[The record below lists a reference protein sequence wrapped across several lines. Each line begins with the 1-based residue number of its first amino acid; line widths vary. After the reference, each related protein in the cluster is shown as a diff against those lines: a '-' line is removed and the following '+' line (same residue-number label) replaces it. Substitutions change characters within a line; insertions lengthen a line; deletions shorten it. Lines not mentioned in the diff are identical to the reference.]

1 MRVLKGTLTF
11 ILGMVLGIILFVLA
25 IGGAV
30 FAIGSSMT
38 VGQLQESLTQEEVIA
53 KDSALYS
60 QKLIDAIKSIVGDV
74 KNIKSLSLKTLYEH
88 YGISVLN
95 GISGIDFTEK
105 DFYSLPI
112 SELIDD
118 TSKIVNSFTL
128 SDISKIAD
136 VDFSS
141 YGLPVLDD
149 NLNNNVKTAL
159 NNIMSSLN
167 GDLTIRSIND
177 KFGID
182 IGVGENALIAA
193 VQDVALSNFGS
204 VVNAMML
211 DKILNVDSDTFV
223 KVGENDVYVKADR
236 YDVVSNA
243 DLQNSAYTAPVGVET
258 YIAGATDS
266 DNDGT
271 ADTLVEKEL
280 RFVKKIT
287 QDADGNE
294 VVKYVVDNSCYA
306 TDFNAETN
314 EKEFYRHVQYEKYS
328 RASDEYFVL
337 SYANKIVEVGS
348 TSFTLYTKG
357 FLSLNDVYV
366 SVGGTVVPFGAG
378 VSGAKI
384 TLGSTLR
391 KTEEGNFENSERYF
405 LFDVP
410 VDKNTKLRAFE
421 DGTVP
426 VYTDCYERVHVGS
439 SEQILQ
445 LVAYMTVTELQNAD
459 DLLNSL
465 TVGDVVSSDSS
476 KIVNALKDCKLKDIG
491 TKINTLKIDDVIDIN
506 DESSIVMKSLAA
518 HGATLDN
525 IDTIVNEL
533 SIGELMEVTY
543 DVYRAQTDGDYVK
556 VDLFVPYNEY
566 LEIHKTAKT
575 ENGLFVKD
583 ASDNYVSTTD
593 ETGDVYVNIGRYTL
607 YDSEK
612 HTGLNRY
619 ALTSESA
626 TSITIQSMARRG
638 YLIDEIGT
646 KVDLLC
652 IDELIRIKADS
663 AVIMRSLAKRGTTLN
678 KFADVADELKLSEVI
693 EISADSAR
701 IMKSLVAR
709 DCLIKDLD
717 KIANDLTLSETVDVK
732 FDQFTPNASGK
743 YVKVVGDGYVFYDSE
758 NVLMQGMQ
766 RFKKDSS
773 ATPAT
778 YVADDNGSFVHDFY
792 FTLYNIATHSDATLY
807 ARYDRTVV
815 SGASSKVLQRLAFSN
830 VGEFSTAFDA
840 LTLGDVIDIDPDVL
854 EVADADYKL
863 ANPTV
868 TYYAYDEANHV
879 FKRDET
885 GVYYVSR
892 AGESSAVLK
901 RLAFVPV
908 NSLSTALDAII
919 KDMLLSELIDV
930 YEQYAVS
937 IDTTYNPTS
946 TPASTIQETDRFV
959 VKPLGYDESGKAYTF
974 VYNQFGK
981 YIARDYAFIPTPI
994 ASLTQNGT
1002 VRFAY
1007 KKLNN
1012 LVEVASAATNGG
1024 VYYKHD
1030 EEYVD
1035 NTALCVYLASI
1046 GKFDN
1051 LYTRES
1057 VTSGGIEAATYSDAD
1072 LYVEIS
1078 GMYTPYD
1085 STKLTH
1091 LGFSSYFVKQTK
1103 TDGTKFYVSTTTPG
1117 EVDSTG
1123 VTIPYQYLGKDDD
1136 GNSKEPL
1143 YSKEYCEDIYVKSAT
1158 GAYVFNGNEYVAYDA
1173 SKHDGLDRFKQ
1184 VVGYLATANETYVKV
1199 SGAYAIALPHT
1210 QSMVAREGGMIREKS
1225 QAVIRMLATK
1235 EVTIANIDSVIKTAT
1250 VGEIMDVTP
1259 DSIFEKFADSTINS
1273 LNSNLQSTIT
1283 EMSVG
1288 ELMEFAGVS
1297 TSNAVVRSALKDVKL
1312 KNFFD
1317 SLTFNPTVGI
1327 VVDMEK
1333 ACGYA
1338 A

>member
-60 QKLIDAIKSIVGDV
+60 QKLIDAIKSIIGDV
-74 KNIKSLSLKTLYEH
+74 KDIKSLSLKTLYEH

-95 GISGIDFTEK
+95 GINGIDFTEK
-105 DFYSLPI
+105 EFYSLPI
-112 SELIDD
+112 SELIGD

-182 IGVGENALIAA
+182 IGVGENALLAA

-266 DNDGT
+266 DSDGT

-366 SVGGTVVPFGAG
+366 SVGGTVVPFGLG

-405 LFDVP
+405 VFDVP

-426 VYTDCYERVHVGS
+426 VYTNCYERVHVGS

-506 DESSIVMKSLAA
+506 DESSIAMKSLAA

-543 DVYRAQTDGDYVK
+543 DVYQAQADGDYVK
-556 VDLFVPYNEY
+556 VDLFVPFNKY
-566 LEIHKTAKT
+566 LEIHKTAKS

-583 ASDNYVSTTD
+583 ASGNYVSTTD

-612 HTGLNRY
+612 HAGLDRY
-619 ALTSESA
+619 ALTSQSA

-646 KVDLLC
+646 KVDSLC

-732 FDQFTPNASGK
+732 FDQFTPDASGK

-773 ATPAT
+773 SSPAT

-807 ARYDRTVV
+807 TRYDRTVV
-815 SGASSKVLQRLAFSN
+815 SGTSSKVLQRLAFSN

-854 EVADADYKL
+854 EVADAAYKL

-868 TYYAYDEANHV
+868 TYYAYDETNHV

-908 NSLSTALDAII
+908 NSLSTALDTII

-937 IDTTYNPTS
+937 IDTSYNPSS
-946 TPASTIQETDRFV
+946 TLASTIQETDRFI
-959 VKPLGYDESGKAYTF
+959 VKPLGVDESGKAYTF

-981 YIARDYAFIPTPI
+981 YIARDYAFISTPI
-994 ASLTQNGT
+994 ANLTQNGT

-1024 VYYKHD
+1024 VYYKHG

-1057 VTSGGIEAATYSDAD
+1057 VTSGGIEAATYSDAN

-1078 GMYTPYD
+1078 GVYTPYD

-1103 TDGTKFYVSTTTPG
+1103 TDGTKFYVSTTTPNAS
-1117 EVDSTG
+1117 DDNY
-1123 VTIPYQYLGKDDD
+1123 YQYWGKDDD

-1143 YSKEYCEDIYVKSAT
+1143 YSKEYCENIYVKSAT

-1173 SKHDGLDRFKQ
+1173 SKHDGLDRFEQ

-1210 QSMVAREGGMIREKS
+1210 QYMVAREGGMIREKS

-1250 VGEIMDVTP
+1250 IGEILDVTP
-1259 DSIFEKFADSTINS
+1259 DSIFEKFADSTIDN

-1333 ACGYA
+1333 ACGYTK
-1338 A
+1338 

>member
-60 QKLIDAIKSIVGDV
+60 QKLIDAIKSIIGDV
-74 KNIKSLSLKTLYEH
+74 KDIKSLSLKTLYEH
-88 YGISVLN
+88 YGISLLN

-105 DFYSLPI
+105 EFYSLPL
-112 SELIDD
+112 SELIGD

-182 IGVGENALIAA
+182 IGVGENALLAA

-266 DNDGT
+266 DSDGT

-366 SVGGTVVPFGAG
+366 SVGGTVVPFGLG

-405 LFDVP
+405 VFDVP

-506 DESSIVMKSLAA
+506 DESSIAMKSLAA

-543 DVYRAQTDGDYVK
+543 DVYQAQADGDYVK

-566 LEIHKTAKT
+566 LEIHKTAKS

-583 ASDNYVSTTD
+583 ASGSYVSTTD

-607 YDSEK
+607 FDSEK
-612 HTGLNRY
+612 HAGLDRY

-646 KVDLLC
+646 KVDSLC

-678 KFADVADELKLSEVI
+678 KFADIADELKLSEVI

-773 ATPAT
+773 SSPAT

-792 FTLYNIATHSDATLY
+792 FTLYNIAKHSDATLY
-807 ARYDRTVV
+807 TRYNRTVV

-868 TYYAYDEANHV
+868 TYYAYDETNHV

-908 NSLSTALDAII
+908 NSLSTALDTII

-946 TPASTIQETDRFV
+946 TPASTIQETDRFIV
-959 VKPLGYDESGKAYTF
+959 NPLGIDESGKAYTF

-981 YIARDYAFIPTPI
+981 YIARDYAFIQTPV
-994 ASLTQNGT
+994 SQLTVSGNA
-1002 VRFAY
+1002 RFEY
-1007 KKLNN
+1007 VKLNSA
-1012 LVEVASAATNGG
+1012 VEATIAMSNGG
-1024 VYYKHD
+1024 VYYKHG
-1030 EEYVD
+1030 EEYVS

-1051 LYTRES
+1051 LYTRTA
-1057 VTSGGIEAATYSDAD
+1057 VTSGGIEVATYSDAD

-1078 GMYTPYD
+1078 GVYTPYD

-1103 TDGTKFYVSTTTPG
+1103 TDGTKFYVSTTTPNAS
-1117 EVDSTG
+1117 DDTY
-1123 VTIPYQYLGKDDD
+1123 YQYQGKDED

-1143 YSKEYCEDIYVKSAT
+1143 YSKVYCENIYVKSAS
-1158 GAYVFNGNEYVAYDA
+1158 GNYVFNGSEYVAYDA
-1173 SKHDGLDRFKQ
+1173 AKHDGLDRFDQ

-1210 QSMVAREGGMIREKS
+1210 QAMVARKGGMIREKS

-1235 EVTIANIDSVIKTAT
+1235 KVTIANIDSVIKTAT
-1250 VGEIMDVTP
+1250 VGEIMEVTP
-1259 DSIFEKFADSTINS
+1259 DSLFEKFADSTINS
-1273 LNSNLQSTIT
+1273 LNTNLQSTIT

-1333 ACGYA
+1333 ACGYTK
-1338 A
+1338 

>member
-60 QKLIDAIKSIVGDV
+60 QKLIDAIKSIIGDV
-74 KNIKSLSLKTLYEH
+74 KDIKSLSLKTLYEH
-88 YGISVLN
+88 YGISLLN

-105 DFYSLPI
+105 EFYSLPL
-112 SELIDD
+112 SELIGD

-182 IGVGENALIAA
+182 IGVGENALLAA

-266 DNDGT
+266 DSDGT

-366 SVGGTVVPFGAG
+366 SVGGTVVPFGLG

-405 LFDVP
+405 VFDVP

-506 DESSIVMKSLAA
+506 DESSIAMKSLAA

-543 DVYRAQTDGDYVK
+543 DVYQAQADGDYVK

-566 LEIHKTAKT
+566 LEIHKTAKS

-583 ASDNYVSTTD
+583 ASGSYVSTTD

-607 YDSEK
+607 FDSEK
-612 HTGLNRY
+612 HAGLDRY

-646 KVDLLC
+646 KVDSLC

-678 KFADVADELKLSEVI
+678 KFADIADELKLSEVI

-709 DCLIKDLD
+709 DCLIKYLD

-773 ATPAT
+773 SSPAT

-792 FTLYNIATHSDATLY
+792 FTLYNIAKHSDATLY
-807 ARYDRTVV
+807 TRYNRTVV

-868 TYYAYDEANHV
+868 TYYAYDETNHV

-885 GVYYVSR
+885 GVYHVSR

-908 NSLSTALDAII
+908 NSLSTALDTII

-946 TPASTIQETDRFV
+946 TPASTIQETDRFIV
-959 VKPLGYDESGKAYTF
+959 NPLGIDESGKAYTF

-981 YIARDYAFIPTPI
+981 YIARDYAFIQTPV
-994 ASLTQNGT
+994 SQLTVSGNA
-1002 VRFAY
+1002 RFEY
-1007 KKLNN
+1007 VKLNSA
-1012 LVEVASAATNGG
+1012 VEATIAMSNGG
-1024 VYYKHD
+1024 VYYKHG
-1030 EEYVD
+1030 EEYVS

-1051 LYTRES
+1051 LYTRTA
-1057 VTSGGIEAATYSDAD
+1057 VTSGGIEVATYSDAD

-1078 GMYTPYD
+1078 GVYTPYD

-1103 TDGTKFYVSTTTPG
+1103 TDGTKFYVSTTTPNAS
-1117 EVDSTG
+1117 DDTY
-1123 VTIPYQYLGKDDD
+1123 YQYQGKDED

-1143 YSKEYCEDIYVKSAT
+1143 YSKVYCENIYVKSAS
-1158 GAYVFNGNEYVAYDA
+1158 GNYVFNGSEYVAYDA
-1173 SKHDGLDRFKQ
+1173 AKHDGLDRFDQ

-1210 QSMVAREGGMIREKS
+1210 QAMVARKGGMIREKS

-1235 EVTIANIDSVIKTAT
+1235 KVTIANIDSVIKTAT
-1250 VGEIMDVTP
+1250 VGEIMEVTP
-1259 DSIFEKFADSTINS
+1259 DSLFEKFADSTINS
-1273 LNSNLQSTIT
+1273 LNTNLQSTIT

-1333 ACGYA
+1333 ACGYTK
-1338 A
+1338 

>member
-95 GISGIDFTEK
+95 GINGIDFTEK
-105 DFYSLPI
+105 EFYSLPI
-112 SELIDD
+112 SELIGD

-182 IGVGENALIAA
+182 IGVGENALLAA

-223 KVGENDVYVKADR
+223 KVGENDIYVKADR

-243 DLQNSAYTAPVGVET
+243 DLKNSAYTAPVGVET

-366 SVGGTVVPFGAG
+366 SVGGTVVPFGLG

-391 KTEEGNFENSERYF
+391 KTEEGIFENSERYF
-405 LFDVP
+405 VFDVP

-445 LVAYMTVTELQNAD
+445 LVAYMTVTELKNAD

-506 DESSIVMKSLAA
+506 DESSIAMKSLAA

-543 DVYRAQTDGDYVK
+543 DVYQAQADGDFVK

-566 LEIHKTAKT
+566 LEIHKTAKS

-612 HTGLNRY
+612 HAGLDRY
-619 ALTSESA
+619 VLTSESA

-646 KVDLLC
+646 KVDSLC

-773 ATPAT
+773 SSPAVYT
-778 YVADDNGSFVHDFY
+778 ADENGSFVHDFY
-792 FTLYNIATHSDATLY
+792 FTLYNIAKHSDATLY
-807 ARYDRTVV
+807 TRYDRTVV

-868 TYYAYDEANHV
+868 TYYAYDETNHV

-937 IDTTYNPTS
+937 IDTAYNPTS
-946 TPASTIQETDRFV
+946 TPASTIQETDRFI

-994 ASLTQNGT
+994 KDLTQSGT

-1007 KKLNN
+1007 KKLNSAP
-1012 LVEVASAATNGG
+1012 EVALAATNGG
-1024 VYYKHD
+1024 VYYKHG

-1057 VTSGGIEAATYSDAD
+1057 VTSGGIEAATYSNADAD
-1072 LYVEIS
+1072 LYVEV
-1078 GMYTPYD
+1078 GGLYTPYD

-1091 LGFSSYFVKQTK
+1091 LGFDSYFVKT
-1103 TDGTKFYVSTTTPG
+1103 TNEDGSKFFVSTTTPNAS
-1117 EVDSTG
+1117 DDMT
-1123 VTIPYQYLGKDDD
+1123 YQYLGKDND

-1143 YSKEYCEDIYVKSAT
+1143 YSKVYCENIYVKSAS
-1158 GAYVFNGNEYVAYDA
+1158 GNYVFNGSEYVAYDA
-1173 SKHDGLDRFKQ
+1173 AKHDGLDRFDQ

-1235 EVTIANIDSVIKTAT
+1235 KVTIANIDSVIKTAT

-1327 VVDMEK
+1327 VVNMEK
-1333 ACGYA
+1333 ACGYTK
-1338 A
+1338 

>member
-30 FAIGSSMT
+30 FAVGSSMT

-88 YGISVLN
+88 YGISLLN

-105 DFYSLPI
+105 EFYTLPI

-128 SDISKIAD
+128 GDISKITN

-159 NNIMSSLN
+159 NNILSSLN

-182 IGVGENALIAA
+182 IGVGKNSLLAA

-236 YDVVSNA
+236 YDVVWDA

-266 DNDGT
+266 DSDGT
-271 ADTLVEKEL
+271 IDTLVEKEL

-314 EKEFYRHVQYEKYS
+314 EKEFYRHVQYEKYTG
-328 RASDEYFVL
+328 ASDEYFVL

-357 FLSLNDVYV
+357 FLSLNDVYTT
-366 SVGGTVVPFGAG
+366 VGSTVVPFSSG
-378 VSGAKI
+378 VTTGKI
-384 TLGSTLR
+384 TLGNTVR
-391 KTEEGNFENSERYF
+391 KAADGSFENAERYF
-405 LFDVP
+405 IYDSP
-410 VDKNTKLRAFE
+410 VDKNTKLSAYE
-421 DGTVP
+421 DGKTP
-426 VYTDCYERVHVGS
+426 VYVDCYERVHVGT

-465 TVGDVVSSDSS
+465 TVGDVVSGDSS

-491 TKINTLKIDDVIDIN
+491 SKINTLKIDDVIDIN
-506 DESSIVMKSLAA
+506 DESSIAMKSLAA

-533 SIGELMEVTY
+533 SIGELIEITY
-543 DVYRAQTDGDYVK
+543 DQYAKNPSGDYVK
-556 VDLFVPYNEY
+556 TDLFVQYNKY
-566 LEIHKTAKT
+566 LELHKQAKA

-583 ASDNYVSTTD
+583 ASGNFVPTAD
-593 ETGDVYVNIGRYTL
+593 ESGETYVNIGRYTL
-607 YDSEK
+607 YDAEK
-612 HTGLNRY
+612 HAGLDRY
-619 ALTSESA
+619 ALTLESA

-638 YLIDEIGT
+638 YLLNEVGE
-646 KVDLLC
+646 KVDSLF

-732 FDQFTPNASGK
+732 FDKFTPDVSGK
-743 YVKVVGDGYVFYDSE
+743 YVKVVGDGYVFYDE
-758 NVLMQGMQ
+758 NNLLMKGMQ

-773 ATPAT
+773 SSPAT

-830 VGEFSTAFDA
+830 IGKFSTAFDSLA
-840 LTLGDVIDIDPDVL
+840 LGDVIDIDPDVL
-854 EVADADYKL
+854 EVADAAYKL

-868 TYYAYDEANHV
+868 TYSAYDETNHV

-908 NSLSTALDAII
+908 NSLSTALDTII

-946 TPASTIQETDRFV
+946 TLASTIQETDRFI
-959 VKPLGYDESGKAYTF
+959 VKQLGVDESGKAYTF

-994 ASLTQNGT
+994 ENLTQTGT

-1007 KKLNN
+1007 KKLNSAP
-1012 LVEVASAATNGG
+1012 EVALAATNGG
-1024 VYYKHD
+1024 VYYKHG

-1046 GKFDN
+1046 GKFEN

-1057 VTSGGIEAATYSDAD
+1057 VTSGGIEAATYSDAN

-1085 STKLTH
+1085 PTKLTH
-1091 LGFSSYFVKQTK
+1091 LGFDSYFVKT
-1103 TDGTKFYVSTTTPG
+1103 TSEDGSKFFVSTTTPNAS
-1117 EVDSTG
+1117 DDMT
-1123 VTIPYQYLGKDDD
+1123 YQYLGKYDD

-1143 YSKEYCEDIYVKSAT
+1143 YSKVYCENIYVKSAS
-1158 GAYVFNGNEYVAYDA
+1158 GNYVFNGNEYVAYDA
-1173 SKHDGLDRFKQ
+1173 SKHDGLDRFNQ

-1235 EVTIANIDSVIKTAT
+1235 KVTIANIDSVIKTAT
-1250 VGEIMDVTP
+1250 VGEIMEVSP

-1273 LNSNLQSTIT
+1273 LNANLQSTIT

-1333 ACGYA
+1333 ACGYTK
-1338 A
+1338 

>member
-60 QKLIDAIKSIVGDV
+60 QKLIDAIKSIIGDV
-74 KNIKSLSLKTLYEH
+74 KDIKSLSLKTLYEH
-88 YGISVLN
+88 YGISLFN

-105 DFYSLPI
+105 EFYSLPL
-112 SELIDD
+112 SELIGD

-182 IGVGENALIAA
+182 IGVGKNALLAA

-391 KTEEGNFENSERYF
+391 KTEEGIFENSERYF
-405 LFDVP
+405 VFDVP

-476 KIVNALKDCKLKDIG
+476 KLVNALKDCKLKDIG

-506 DESSIVMKSLAA
+506 DESSIAMKSLAA

-543 DVYRAQTDGDYVK
+543 DVYQAQADGDFVK

-566 LEIHKTAKT
+566 LEIHKTAKS

-612 HTGLNRY
+612 HAGLDRY
-619 ALTSESA
+619 VLTSESA

-646 KVDLLC
+646 KVDSLC

-773 ATPAT
+773 SSPAVYT
-778 YVADDNGSFVHDFY
+778 ADENGSFVHDFY
-792 FTLYNIATHSDATLY
+792 FTLYNIAKHSDATLY
-807 ARYDRTVV
+807 TRYDRTVV

-868 TYYAYDEANHV
+868 TYYAYDETNHV

-937 IDTTYNPTS
+937 IDTAYNPTS
-946 TPASTIQETDRFV
+946 TPASTIQETDRFII
-959 VKPLGYDESGKAYTF
+959 KPLGYDESGKAYTF

-981 YIARDYAFIPTPI
+981 YIARDYAFISTPI
-994 ASLTQNGT
+994 ANLTQNGT

-1024 VYYKHD
+1024 VYYKHG

-1057 VTSGGIEAATYSDAD
+1057 VTSGGIEAATYSDAN

-1078 GMYTPYD
+1078 GVYTPYD

-1103 TDGTKFYVSTTTPG
+1103 TDGTKFYVSTTTPNAS
-1117 EVDSTG
+1117 DDNY
-1123 VTIPYQYLGKDDD
+1123 YQYWGKDDD

-1143 YSKEYCEDIYVKSAT
+1143 YSKEYCENIYVKSAT

-1173 SKHDGLDRFKQ
+1173 SKHDGLDRFEQ

-1210 QSMVAREGGMIREKS
+1210 QYMVAREGGMIREKS

-1250 VGEIMDVTP
+1250 IGEILDVTP
-1259 DSIFEKFADSTINS
+1259 DSIFEKFADSTIDN

-1297 TSNAVVRSALKDVKL
+1297 TSNPIVRSALKDVKL
-1312 KNFFD
+1312 KDFFS
-1317 SLTFNPTVGI
+1317 SLTFRESVGI
-1327 VVDMEK
+1327 VIDMEK
-1333 ACGYA
+1333 ACGYTK
-1338 A
+1338 

>member
-60 QKLIDAIKSIVGDV
+60 QKLIDAIKSIIGDV
-74 KNIKSLSLKTLYEH
+74 KDIKSLSLKTLYEH

-105 DFYSLPI
+105 EFYSLPI
-112 SELIDD
+112 SELIGD

-182 IGVGENALIAA
+182 IGVGENALLAA

-223 KVGENDVYVKADR
+223 KVGENDVYVKADG

-280 RFVKKIT
+280 RFVKKNT

-314 EKEFYRHVQYEKYS
+314 EKEFYRHVQYEKYTGA
-328 RASDEYFVL
+328 RDEYFVL

-357 FLSLNDVYV
+357 FLSLNDIYV

-391 KTEEGNFENSERYF
+391 KTEEGIFENSERYF
-405 LFDVP
+405 VFDVP

-476 KIVNALKDCKLKDIG
+476 KLVNALKDCKLKDIG

-506 DESSIVMKSLAA
+506 DESSIAMKSLAA

-543 DVYRAQTDGDYVK
+543 DVYQAQADGDYVK

-566 LEIHKTAKT
+566 LEIHKTAKS

-607 YDSEK
+607 FDSEK
-612 HTGLNRY
+612 HAGLDRY

-638 YLIDEIGT
+638 YLIDQIGT
-646 KVDLLC
+646 KVDSLC

-717 KIANDLTLSETVDVK
+717 KIANDLTLSETVDVT
-732 FDQFTPNASGK
+732 FDEYVQNASGK

-773 ATPAT
+773 SSPAT
-778 YVADDNGSFVHDFY
+778 YVADNNGSFVHDFY
-792 FTLYNIATHSDATLY
+792 FTLYNIAKHSDATLY
-807 ARYDRTVV
+807 TRYDRTVV

-868 TYYAYDEANHV
+868 TYYAYDETNHV

-937 IDTTYNPTS
+937 IDTAYNPTS
-946 TPASTIQETDRFV
+946 TPASTIQETDRFI

-981 YIARDYAFIPTPI
+981 YIARDYAFIQTPV
-994 ASLTQNGT
+994 SQLTVSGNA
-1002 VRFAY
+1002 RFEY
-1007 KKLNN
+1007 VKLN
-1012 LVEVASAATNGG
+1012 SATEATIAMSNGG
-1024 VYYKHD
+1024 VYYKHG
-1030 EEYVD
+1030 EEYVS

-1046 GKFDN
+1046 SKFDN
-1051 LYTRES
+1051 LYTRNA
-1057 VTSGGIEAATYSDAD
+1057 VTSGGIEVATYSDAN

-1078 GMYTPYD
+1078 GVYTPYD

-1103 TDGTKFYVSTTTPG
+1103 TDGTKFYVSTTTPNAS
-1117 EVDSTG
+1117 DDMT
-1123 VTIPYQYLGKDDD
+1123 YQYLGKDND

-1143 YSKEYCEDIYVKSAT
+1143 YSKEYCENIYVKSAS
-1158 GAYVFNGNEYVAYDA
+1158 GDYVFNGNEYVAYDA
-1173 SKHDGLDRFKQ
+1173 SKHDGLDRFEQ

-1235 EVTIANIDSVIKTAT
+1235 KVTIANIDSVIKTAT
-1250 VGEIMDVTP
+1250 VGEIMEVTP

-1333 ACGYA
+1333 ACGYTK
-1338 A
+1338 

>member
-105 DFYSLPI
+105 EFYSLPI
-112 SELIDD
+112 SELIGD

-182 IGVGENALIAA
+182 IGVGENALLAA

-223 KVGENDVYVKADR
+223 KVGENDVYVKADG

-328 RASDEYFVL
+328 GASDEYFVL

-366 SVGGTVVPFGAG
+366 SVGGTVVPFGLG

-384 TLGSTLR
+384 TLGSALR

-405 LFDVP
+405 VFDVP

-476 KIVNALKDCKLKDIG
+476 KLVNALKDCKLKDIG

-506 DESSIVMKSLAA
+506 DESSIAMKSLAA

-543 DVYRAQTDGDYVK
+543 DVYQAQADGDYVK

-583 ASDNYVSTTD
+583 ASGNYVSTTD

-612 HTGLNRY
+612 HTGLDRY

-646 KVDLLC
+646 KVDSLC

-773 ATPAT
+773 SSPAVYT
-778 YVADDNGSFVHDFY
+778 ADENGSFVHDFY

-868 TYYAYDEANHV
+868 TYYAYDETNHV

-937 IDTTYNPTS
+937 IDTAYNPTS
-946 TPASTIQETDRFV
+946 TPASTIQETDRFI

-981 YIARDYAFIPTPI
+981 YIARDYAFIQTPV
-994 ASLTQNGT
+994 SQLTVSGSA
-1002 VRFAY
+1002 RFEY
-1007 KKLNN
+1007 VKLNSA
-1012 LVEVASAATNGG
+1012 VEATIAMSNGG
-1024 VYYKHD
+1024 VYYKHG
-1030 EEYVD
+1030 EEYVS
-1035 NTALCVYLASI
+1035 NTALCVYLASL

-1051 LYTRES
+1051 LYTRNA
-1057 VTSGGIEAATYSDAD
+1057 VTSGGIEVETYSDAD

-1078 GMYTPYD
+1078 GVYTPYD

-1103 TDGTKFYVSTTTPG
+1103 TDGTKFYVSTTTPNAS
-1117 EVDSTG
+1117 DDNY
-1123 VTIPYQYLGKDDD
+1123 YQYWGKDDD

-1143 YSKEYCEDIYVKSAT
+1143 YSKEYCENIYVKSAT

-1173 SKHDGLDRFKQ
+1173 SKHDGLDRFEQ

-1210 QSMVAREGGMIREKS
+1210 QYMVAREGGMIREKS

-1250 VGEIMDVTP
+1250 IGEILDVTP
-1259 DSIFEKFADSTINS
+1259 DSIFEKFADSTIDN
-1273 LNSNLQSTIT
+1273 LNLNLQSTIT

-1297 TSNAVVRSALKDVKL
+1297 TSNPIVRSALKDVKL
-1312 KNFFD
+1312 KDFFS
-1317 SLTFNPTVGI
+1317 SLTFRESVGI
-1327 VVDMEK
+1327 VIDMEK
-1333 ACGYA
+1333 ACGYTK
-1338 A
+1338 

>member
-30 FAIGSSMT
+30 FAVGSSMT

-88 YGISVLN
+88 YGISLLN

-105 DFYSLPI
+105 EFYTLPI

-128 SDISKIAD
+128 GDISKITN

-159 NNIMSSLN
+159 NNILSSLN

-182 IGVGENALIAA
+182 IGVGKNSLLAA

-211 DKILNVDSDTFV
+211 DKILNVDSDTFI

-236 YDVVSNA
+236 YDVVSNT

-266 DNDGT
+266 DSDGT
-271 ADTLVEKEL
+271 IDTLVEKEL

-306 TDFNAETN
+306 TDFNTETN
-314 EKEFYRHVQYEKYS
+314 EKEFYRHVQYEKYTG
-328 RASDEYFVL
+328 ASDEYFVL

-357 FLSLNDVYV
+357 FLSLNDVYTT
-366 SVGGTVVPFGAG
+366 VGSTVVPFSSG
-378 VSGAKI
+378 VTTGKI
-384 TLGSTLR
+384 ALGNTVR
-391 KTEEGNFENSERYF
+391 KAADGSFENAERYF
-405 LFDVP
+405 VFDVP
-410 VDKNTKLRAFE
+410 VDKNTKLSAYE
-421 DGTVP
+421 DGKTP
-426 VYTDCYERVHVGS
+426 VYVDCYERVHVGT

-465 TVGDVVSSDSS
+465 TVGDVVSGDSS

-506 DESSIVMKSLAA
+506 DESSIAMKSLAA

-543 DVYRAQTDGDYVK
+543 DVYQAQADGDYVK
-556 VDLFVPYNEY
+556 VDLFVPFNKY
-566 LEIHKTAKT
+566 LEIHKTAKS

-583 ASDNYVSTTD
+583 ASGNYVSTTD

-607 YDSEK
+607 FDSEK
-612 HTGLNRY
+612 HAGLDRY
-619 ALTSESA
+619 ALTSQSA

-638 YLIDEIGT
+638 YLINEIGT
-646 KVDLLC
+646 KVDSLC

-732 FDQFTPNASGK
+732 FDKFTPDVSGK

-773 ATPAT
+773 SSPAT
-778 YVADDNGSFVHDFY
+778 YIADDNGSFVHDFY

-807 ARYDRTVV
+807 TRYDRTVV

-830 VGEFSTAFDA
+830 IGEFSTAFDA

-868 TYYAYDEANHV
+868 TYYAYDETNHV

-908 NSLSTALDAII
+908 NSLSTALDTII

-937 IDTTYNPTS
+937 IDTSYNPSS
-946 TPASTIQETDRFV
+946 TLASTIQETDRFI
-959 VKPLGYDESGKAYTF
+959 VKQLGVDESGKAYTF

-994 ASLTQNGT
+994 ANLTQTGT
-1002 VRFAY
+1002 ARFAY
-1007 KKLNN
+1007 KKLNSAP
-1012 LVEVASAATNGG
+1012 EVAFAATNGG
-1024 VYYKHD
+1024 VYYKHG

-1046 GKFDN
+1046 GKFEN

-1057 VTSGGIEAATYSDAD
+1057 VASGGIEAATYSNADAD

-1117 EVDSTG
+1117 ASDDMT
-1123 VTIPYQYLGKDDD
+1123 YQYLGKYDD

-1143 YSKEYCEDIYVKSAT
+1143 YSKVYCENIYVKSAS
-1158 GAYVFNGNEYVAYDA
+1158 GNYVFNGNEYVAYDA
-1173 SKHDGLDRFKQ
+1173 SKHDGLDRFEQ

-1235 EVTIANIDSVIKTAT
+1235 KVTIANIDSVIKTAT
-1250 VGEIMDVTP
+1250 VGEIMEVTP

-1273 LNSNLQSTIT
+1273 LNANLQSTIT

-1333 ACGYA
+1333 ACGYTK
-1338 A
+1338 

>member
-30 FAIGSSMT
+30 FAVGSSMT

-88 YGISVLN
+88 YGISLLN

-105 DFYSLPI
+105 EFYTLPI

-128 SDISKIAD
+128 GDISKITN

-159 NNIMSSLN
+159 NNILSSLN

-182 IGVGENALIAA
+182 IGVGENSLLAA

-236 YDVVSNA
+236 YDVVWDA

-266 DNDGT
+266 DSDGT
-271 ADTLVEKEL
+271 IDTLVEKEL

-314 EKEFYRHVQYEKYS
+314 EKEFYRHVQYEKYTG
-328 RASDEYFVL
+328 ASDEYFVL

-357 FLSLNDVYV
+357 FLSLNDVYTT
-366 SVGGTVVPFGAG
+366 VGSTVVPFSSG
-378 VSGAKI
+378 VTTGKI
-384 TLGSTLR
+384 TLGNTVR
-391 KTEEGNFENSERYF
+391 KAADGSFENAERYF
-405 LFDVP
+405 IYDSP
-410 VDKNTKLRAFE
+410 VDKNTKLSAYE
-421 DGTVP
+421 DGKTP
-426 VYTDCYERVHVGS
+426 VYVDCYERVHVGS
-439 SEQILQ
+439 SEQVLQ
-445 LVAYMTVTELQNAD
+445 LVAYMTITELQNAE
-459 DLLNSL
+459 LLNSL
-465 TVGDVVSSDSS
+465 TVGDVVSGDSS

-506 DESSIVMKSLAA
+506 DSSSIAMKSLAA

-533 SIGELMEVTY
+533 SIGELIEITY
-543 DVYRAQTDGDYVK
+543 DQYAKNPSGDYVK
-556 VDLFVPYNEY
+556 TDLFVQYNKY
-566 LEIHKTAKT
+566 LELHKQAKA

-583 ASDNYVSTTD
+583 ASGNFVPTAD
-593 ETGDVYVNIGRYTL
+593 ESGETYVNIGRYTL
-607 YDSEK
+607 YDAEK
-612 HTGLNRY
+612 HAGLDRY
-619 ALTSESA
+619 ALTLESA

-638 YLIDEIGT
+638 YLLNEVGE
-646 KVDLLC
+646 KVDSLF

-732 FDQFTPNASGK
+732 FDQFTPDASGK

-773 ATPAT
+773 SSPAT

-830 VGEFSTAFDA
+830 IGDFSTAFDA

-854 EVADADYKL
+854 EVADAAYKL

-868 TYYAYDEANHV
+868 TYYAYDETNHV

-908 NSLSTALDAII
+908 NSLSTALDTII

-937 IDTTYNPTS
+937 VDTSYNPSS
-946 TPASTIQETDRFV
+946 TLASTIQETDRFI
-959 VKPLGYDESGKAYTF
+959 VKQLGVDESGKAYTF

-994 ASLTQNGT
+994 ENLTQTGT

-1007 KKLNN
+1007 KKLNSAP
-1012 LVEVASAATNGG
+1012 EVALAATNGG
-1024 VYYKHD
+1024 VYYKHG

-1046 GKFDN
+1046 GKFEN

-1057 VTSGGIEAATYSDAD
+1057 VTSGGIEAATYLNANAK
-1072 LYVEIS
+1072 LYVEVG

-1103 TDGTKFYVSTTTPG
+1103 TDGTKFYVSTTTPNAS
-1117 EVDSTG
+1117 DDTY
-1123 VTIPYQYLGKDDD
+1123 YQYQGKDEV

-1143 YSKEYCEDIYVKSAT
+1143 YSKVYCENIYVKSAS
-1158 GAYVFNGNEYVAYDA
+1158 GNYVFNGNEYVAYDSA
-1173 SKHDGLDRFKQ
+1173 KHDGLDRFNQ

-1199 SGAYAIALPHT
+1199 SGAYAIALPHI

-1235 EVTIANIDSVIKTAT
+1235 KVTIANIDSVIKTAT
-1250 VGEIMDVTP
+1250 VGEIMEVSP

-1273 LNSNLQSTIT
+1273 LNANLQSTIT

-1297 TSNAVVRSALKDVKL
+1297 TNNAVVRSALKDVKL

-1327 VVDMEK
+1327 VVNMEK
-1333 ACGYA
+1333 ACGYTI
-1338 A
+1338 

>member
-60 QKLIDAIKSIVGDV
+60 QKLIDAIKSIIGDV
-74 KNIKSLSLKTLYEH
+74 KDIKSLSLKTLYEH
-88 YGISVLN
+88 YGISLLN

-105 DFYSLPI
+105 EFYSLPL
-112 SELIDD
+112 SELIGD

-182 IGVGENALIAA
+182 IGVGENALLAA

-266 DNDGT
+266 DSDGT

-280 RFVKKIT
+280 RFVKKNT

-314 EKEFYRHVQYEKYS
+314 EKEFYRHVQYEKYTG
-328 RASDEYFVL
+328 ASDEYFVL

-391 KTEEGNFENSERYF
+391 KTEEGIFENSERYF
-405 LFDVP
+405 VFDVP

-426 VYTDCYERVHVGS
+426 VYTDCYERVHVGT

-476 KIVNALKDCKLKDIG
+476 KLVNALKDCKLKDIG

-506 DESSIVMKSLAA
+506 DESSIAMKSLAA

-543 DVYRAQTDGDYVK
+543 DVYQAQADGDFVK

-566 LEIHKTAKT
+566 LEIHKTAKS

-612 HTGLNRY
+612 HAGLDRY
-619 ALTSESA
+619 VLTSESA

-646 KVDLLC
+646 KVDSLC

-773 ATPAT
+773 SSPAVYT
-778 YVADDNGSFVHDFY
+778 ADENGSFVHDFY
-792 FTLYNIATHSDATLY
+792 FTLYNIAKHSDATLY
-807 ARYDRTVV
+807 TRYDRTVV

-868 TYYAYDEANHV
+868 TYYAYDETNHV

-937 IDTTYNPTS
+937 IDTAYNPTS
-946 TPASTIQETDRFV
+946 TPASTIQETDRFII
-959 VKPLGYDESGKAYTF
+959 KPLGYDESGKAYTF

-981 YIARDYAFIPTPI
+981 YIARDYAFISTPI
-994 ASLTQNGT
+994 ANLTQNGT

-1024 VYYKHD
+1024 VYYKHG

-1057 VTSGGIEAATYSDAD
+1057 VTSGGIEAATYSDAN

-1078 GMYTPYD
+1078 GVYTPYD

-1103 TDGTKFYVSTTTPG
+1103 TDGTKFYVSTTTPNAS
-1117 EVDSTG
+1117 DDNY
-1123 VTIPYQYLGKDDD
+1123 YQYWGKDDD

-1143 YSKEYCEDIYVKSAT
+1143 YSKEYCENIYVKSAT

-1173 SKHDGLDRFKQ
+1173 SKHDGLDRFEQ

-1210 QSMVAREGGMIREKS
+1210 QYMVAREGGMIREKS

-1250 VGEIMDVTP
+1250 IGEILDVTP
-1259 DSIFEKFADSTINS
+1259 DSIFEKFADSTIDN

-1297 TSNAVVRSALKDVKL
+1297 TSNPIVRSALKDVKL
-1312 KNFFD
+1312 KDFFS
-1317 SLTFNPTVGI
+1317 SLTFRESVGI
-1327 VVDMEK
+1327 VIDMEK
-1333 ACGYA
+1333 ACGYTK
-1338 A
+1338 

>member
-60 QKLIDAIKSIVGDV
+60 QKLIDAIKSIIGDV
-74 KNIKSLSLKTLYEH
+74 KDIKSLSLKTLYEH

-95 GISGIDFTEK
+95 GINGIDFTEK
-105 DFYSLPI
+105 EFYSLPI
-112 SELIDD
+112 SELIGD

-182 IGVGENALIAA
+182 IGVGENALLAA

-328 RASDEYFVL
+328 GASDEYFVL
-337 SYANKIVEVGS
+337 SCANKIVEVGS

-366 SVGGTVVPFGAG
+366 SVGGTVVPFGLG

-421 DGTVP
+421 DGTIP

-506 DESSIVMKSLAA
+506 DESSIAMKSLAA

-543 DVYRAQTDGDYVK
+543 DVYQAQADGDYVK

-566 LEIHKTAKT
+566 LEIHKTAKS

-607 YDSEK
+607 FDSEK
-612 HTGLNRY
+612 HAGLDRY

-646 KVDLLC
+646 KVDSLC

-717 KIANDLTLSETVDVK
+717 KIANDLTLSETVDVT
-732 FDQFTPNASGK
+732 FDEYVQNASGK

-766 RFKKDSS
+766 RFKNDSS
-773 ATPAT
+773 SSPAT

-807 ARYDRTVV
+807 TRYDRTVV

-854 EVADADYKL
+854 EVADAAYKL

-868 TYYAYDEANHV
+868 TYYAYDETNHV

-937 IDTTYNPTS
+937 IDTAYNPTS
-946 TPASTIQETDRFV
+946 TPASTIQETDRFI

-981 YIARDYAFIPTPI
+981 YIARDYAFISTPI
-994 ASLTQNGT
+994 ANLTQNGT

-1024 VYYKHD
+1024 VYYKHG

-1103 TDGTKFYVSTTTPG
+1103 TDGTKFYVSTTTPNAS
-1117 EVDSTG
+1117 DDMT
-1123 VTIPYQYLGKDDD
+1123 YQYLGKDND

-1173 SKHDGLDRFKQ
+1173 SKHDGLDRFEQ

-1210 QSMVAREGGMIREKS
+1210 QYMVAREGGMIREKS

-1250 VGEIMDVTP
+1250 IGEILDVTP
-1259 DSIFEKFADSTINS
+1259 DSIFEKFANSTIDN

-1333 ACGYA
+1333 ACGYTK
-1338 A
+1338 

>member
-60 QKLIDAIKSIVGDV
+60 QKLIDAIKSIIGDV
-74 KNIKSLSLKTLYEH
+74 KDIKSLSLKTLYEH
-88 YGISVLN
+88 YGISLLN

-105 DFYSLPI
+105 EFYSLPI
-112 SELIDD
+112 SELIGD

-128 SDISKIAD
+128 NDISKIAD

-177 KFGID
+177 KFGIN
-182 IGVGENALIAA
+182 IGTGENTLLAT

-223 KVGENDVYVKADR
+223 KVGENDVYVKANR

-271 ADTLVEKEL
+271 SDTLVEKEL

-328 RASDEYFVL
+328 GASDEYFVL
-337 SYANKIVEVGS
+337 SYANKIMEVGS

-378 VSGAKI
+378 VSGEKI

-391 KTEEGNFENSERYF
+391 KTEEGIFKNSERYF
-405 LFDVP
+405 VFDVP

-506 DESSIVMKSLAA
+506 DESSIAMKSLAA

-543 DVYRAQTDGDYVK
+543 DVYQAQTDGDYVK

-566 LEIHKTAKT
+566 LEIHKTAKS

-612 HTGLNRY
+612 HTGLDRY
-619 ALTSESA
+619 ALTSQSA

-646 KVDLLC
+646 KVDSLC

-773 ATPAT
+773 ATPAVYT
-778 YVADDNGSFVHDFY
+778 ADENGSFVHDFY

-815 SGASSKVLQRLAFSN
+815 SGASSRVLQRLAFSN

-854 EVADADYKL
+854 EVADAAYKL

-868 TYYAYDEANHV
+868 TYYAYDEINHV

-937 IDTTYNPTS
+937 IDTAYNPTS
-946 TPASTIQETDRFV
+946 TPASTIQESDRFIV
-959 VKPLGYDESGKAYTF
+959 NPLGYDESGKAYTF

-981 YIARDYAFIPTPI
+981 YIARDYAFIQTPV
-994 ASLTQNGT
+994 SQLTVSGNA
-1002 VRFAY
+1002 RFEY
-1007 KKLNN
+1007 VKLNS
-1012 LVEVASAATNGG
+1012 VAEATIAMSNGG
-1024 VYYKHD
+1024 VYYKHG
-1030 EEYVD
+1030 EEYVS

-1051 LYTRES
+1051 LYTRNA
-1057 VTSGGIEAATYSDAD
+1057 VTSGGIEAAIYSDAD
-1072 LYVEIS
+1072 LYVEV
-1078 GMYTPYD
+1078 GGLYTPYD

-1103 TDGTKFYVSTTTPG
+1103 TDGTKFYVSTTTPNAS
-1117 EVDSTG
+1117 DDMT
-1123 VTIPYQYLGKDDD
+1123 YQYLGKDDD

-1173 SKHDGLDRFKQ
+1173 SKHDGLDRFEQ

-1210 QSMVAREGGMIREKS
+1210 QSMVARDGGMIREKS

>member
-60 QKLIDAIKSIVGDV
+60 QKLIDAIKSIIGDV
-74 KNIKSLSLKTLYEH
+74 KDIKSLSLKTLYEH

-105 DFYSLPI
+105 EFYSLPI
-112 SELIDD
+112 SELIGD

-141 YGLPVLDD
+141 YGLPMLDD

-182 IGVGENALIAA
+182 IGVGENALLAA

-243 DLQNSAYTAPVGVET
+243 DLQNSTYTAPVGVET

-266 DNDGT
+266 DSDGT

-328 RASDEYFVL
+328 GASDEYFVL

-366 SVGGTVVPFGAG
+366 SVGGTVVPFGLG

-391 KTEEGNFENSERYF
+391 KTEESNFENSERYF
-405 LFDVP
+405 VFDVP

-465 TVGDVVSSDSS
+465 TVGDVVSNDSS

-506 DESSIVMKSLAA
+506 DESSIAMKSLAA

-543 DVYRAQTDGDYVK
+543 DVYQAQTDGDYVK

-566 LEIHKTAKT
+566 LEIHKTAKS

-612 HTGLNRY
+612 HAGLDRY
-619 ALTSESA
+619 VLTSESA

-646 KVDLLC
+646 KVDSLC

-773 ATPAT
+773 SSPAVYT
-778 YVADDNGSFVHDFY
+778 ADENGSFVHDFY
-792 FTLYNIATHSDATLY
+792 FTLYNIAKHSDATLY
-807 ARYDRTVV
+807 TRYDRTVV

-868 TYYAYDEANHV
+868 TYYAYDETNHV

-937 IDTTYNPTS
+937 IDTAYNPTS
-946 TPASTIQETDRFV
+946 TPASTIQETDRFI

-981 YIARDYAFIPTPI
+981 YIARDYAFIQTPV
-994 ASLTQNGT
+994 SQLTVSGSA
-1002 VRFAY
+1002 RFEY
-1007 KKLNN
+1007 VKLNSA
-1012 LVEVASAATNGG
+1012 VEATIAMSNGG
-1024 VYYKHD
+1024 VYYKHG
-1030 EEYVD
+1030 EEYVS
-1035 NTALCVYLASI
+1035 NTALCVYLASL

-1051 LYTRES
+1051 LYTRNA
-1057 VTSGGIEAATYSDAD
+1057 VTSGGIEVETYSDAD

-1078 GMYTPYD
+1078 GVYTPYD

-1103 TDGTKFYVSTTTPG
+1103 TDGTKFYVSTTTPNAS
-1117 EVDSTG
+1117 DDMT
-1123 VTIPYQYLGKDDD
+1123 YQYLGKDND

-1173 SKHDGLDRFKQ
+1173 SKHDGLDRFEQ

-1210 QSMVAREGGMIREKS
+1210 QYMVAREGGMIREKS

-1250 VGEIMDVTP
+1250 IGEILDVTP
-1259 DSIFEKFADSTINS
+1259 DSIFEKFANSTIDN

-1333 ACGYA
+1333 ACGYTK
-1338 A
+1338 

>member
-88 YGISVLN
+88 YGISLLN

-182 IGVGENALIAA
+182 IGVGENALLAA

-223 KVGENDVYVKADR
+223 KVGENDVYVKANR

-328 RASDEYFVL
+328 EASDEYFVL

-366 SVGGTVVPFGAG
+366 SVGGTVVPFGLG

-405 LFDVP
+405 VFDVP

-426 VYTDCYERVHVGS
+426 VYTDCYERVHVGT

-506 DESSIVMKSLAA
+506 DESSIAMKSLAA

-543 DVYRAQTDGDYVK
+543 DVYQAQTDGDYVK
-556 VDLFVPYNEY
+556 MDLFVPYNEY

-612 HTGLNRY
+612 HTGLDRY

-646 KVDLLC
+646 KVDSLC

-717 KIANDLTLSETVDVK
+717 KIANDLTLSETVDVT
-732 FDQFTPNASGK
+732 FDRFTPNASGK

-773 ATPAT
+773 SSPAT

-792 FTLYNIATHSDATLY
+792 FTLFNVAVHSDETQY
-807 ARYDRTVV
+807 VRYDRTAVEN
-815 SGASSKVLQRLAFSN
+815 SSSRVLQRLAFSN
-830 VGEFSTAFDA
+830 IGDLSTAFDSLA
-840 LTLGDVIDIDPDVL
+840 LGDVIDVDPDVL
-854 EVADADYKL
+854 AVATAEYKA
-863 ANPTV
+863 ANPSV
-868 TYYAYDEANHV
+868 TYYSYNETNHV
-879 FKRDET
+879 FKRDAEGT
-885 GVYYVSR
+885 YYVVR

-908 NSLSTALDAII
+908 NSLSTALDTVI

-937 IDTTYNPTS
+937 IDTTYDPAS
-946 TPASTIQETDRFV
+946 TPAATIQETDRFI
-959 VKPLGYDESGKAYTF
+959 VKQLGVDESGKAYTF
-974 VYNQFGK
+974 VYNAYGK
-981 YIARDYAFIPTPI
+981 YIARDYAFIQTPV
-994 ASLTQNGT
+994 SQLTVSGSAHFEY
-1002 VRFAY
+1002 V
-1007 KKLNN
+1007 KLNS
-1012 LVEVASAATNGG
+1012 VAEATMAMANGG
-1024 VYYKHD
+1024 VYYKHG

-1035 NTALCVYLASI
+1035 NTALCVYLASL

-1051 LYTRES
+1051 LYTRKA
-1057 VTSGGIEAATYSDAD
+1057 VASGGIETAIYSDAN
-1072 LYVEIS
+1072 LYVEIG

-1091 LGFSSYFVKQTK
+1091 LGFDSYFVKQTK
-1103 TDGTKFYVSTTTPG
+1103 TDGTKFYVSTTTPNAS
-1117 EVDSTG
+1117 DDLT
-1123 VTIPYQYLGKDDD
+1123 YQYWGKDDD
-1136 GNSKEPL
+1136 GNSLEPL
-1143 YSKEYCEDIYVKSAT
+1143 YAKEYCEDIYVKSAT
-1158 GAYVFNGNEYVAYDA
+1158 GAYVFNGNEYVAYDEA
-1173 SKHDGLDRFKQ
+1173 QHEGLDRFDAYL
-1184 VVGYLATANETYVKV
+1184 GYLATANETYIKSAGFYSTGLQHV
-1199 SGAYAIALPHT
+1199 YAR
-1210 QSMVAREGGMIREKS
+1210 VAKDGGMIREKS

-1333 ACGYA
+1333 ACGYTK
-1338 A
+1338 

>member
-30 FAIGSSMT
+30 FAVGSSMT

-88 YGISVLN
+88 YGISLLN

-105 DFYSLPI
+105 EFYTLPI

-128 SDISKIAD
+128 GDISKITN

-159 NNIMSSLN
+159 NNILSSLN

-182 IGVGENALIAA
+182 IGVGKNSLLAA

-266 DNDGT
+266 DSDGT
-271 ADTLVEKEL
+271 IDTLVEKEL

-314 EKEFYRHVQYEKYS
+314 EKEFYRHVQYEKYTG
-328 RASDEYFVL
+328 ASDEYFVL

-357 FLSLNDVYV
+357 FLSLNDVYTT
-366 SVGGTVVPFGAG
+366 VGSTVVPFSSG
-378 VSGAKI
+378 VTTGKI
-384 TLGSTLR
+384 ALGNTVR
-391 KTEEGNFENSERYF
+391 KAADGSFENAERYF
-405 LFDVP
+405 VFDVP

-421 DGTVP
+421 DGTIP
-426 VYTDCYERVHVGS
+426 VYTDCYERVHVGT

-445 LVAYMTVTELQNAD
+445 LVAHMTVTELQNAD

-465 TVGDVVSSDSS
+465 TVGDVVSGDSS

-506 DESSIVMKSLAA
+506 DESSIAMKSLAA

-533 SIGELMEVTY
+533 SIGELIEITY
-543 DVYRAQTDGDYVK
+543 DQYAKNPSGDYVK
-556 VDLFVPYNEY
+556 TDLFVQYNKY
-566 LEIHKTAKT
+566 LELHKQAKA

-583 ASDNYVSTTD
+583 ASGNFVPTAD
-593 ETGDVYVNIGRYTL
+593 ESGETYVNIGRYTL
-607 YDSEK
+607 YDAEK
-612 HTGLNRY
+612 HAGLDRY
-619 ALTSESA
+619 ALTLESA

-638 YLIDEIGT
+638 YLLNEVGE
-646 KVDLLC
+646 KVDSLF
-652 IDELIRIKADS
+652 IDELIRIKAYS

-732 FDQFTPNASGK
+732 FDQFTPDASGK

-773 ATPAT
+773 SSPAT

-807 ARYDRTVV
+807 ARYDRIAV

-830 VGEFSTAFDA
+830 VGDFSTAFDA

-868 TYYAYDEANHV
+868 TYYAYDETNHV

-908 NSLSTALDAII
+908 NSLSTALDTII

-937 IDTTYNPTS
+937 IDTSYNPSS
-946 TPASTIQETDRFV
+946 TLASTIQETDRFI
-959 VKPLGYDESGKAYTF
+959 VKQLGVDESGKAYTF

-994 ASLTQNGT
+994 ANLTQTGT

-1007 KKLNN
+1007 KKLNSAP
-1012 LVEVASAATNGG
+1012 EVALAATNGG
-1024 VYYKHD
+1024 VYYKHG

-1046 GKFDN
+1046 GKFEN

-1057 VTSGGIEAATYSDAD
+1057 VTSGSIEAATYSDAN
-1072 LYVEIS
+1072 LYVEV
-1078 GMYTPYD
+1078 GGLYTPYD

-1117 EVDSTG
+1117 ASDDTY
-1123 VTIPYQYLGKDDD
+1123 YQYQGKDND

-1143 YSKEYCEDIYVKSAT
+1143 YSKVYCENVYVKSAS
-1158 GAYVFNGNEYVAYDA
+1158 GNYVFNGNEYVAYDA
-1173 SKHDGLDRFKQ
+1173 SKHDGLDRFNQ

-1210 QSMVAREGGMIREKS
+1210 QAMVAREGGMIREKS

-1235 EVTIANIDSVIKTAT
+1235 KVTIANIDSVIKTAT
-1250 VGEIMDVTP
+1250 VGEIMEVSP

-1273 LNSNLQSTIT
+1273 LNANLQSTIT

-1297 TSNAVVRSALKDVKL
+1297 TNNAVVRSALKDVKL

-1333 ACGYA
+1333 ACGYTK
-1338 A
+1338 

>member
-30 FAIGSSMT
+30 FAVGSSMT

-88 YGISVLN
+88 YGISLLN

-105 DFYSLPI
+105 EFYTLPI

-128 SDISKIAD
+128 GDISKITN

-159 NNIMSSLN
+159 NNILSSLN

-182 IGVGENALIAA
+182 IGVGENSLIAA

-223 KVGENDVYVKADR
+223 KVGENDVYVKADK
-236 YDVVSNA
+236 YDVVSNT

-266 DNDGT
+266 DSDGT
-271 ADTLVEKEL
+271 IDTLVEKEL

-314 EKEFYRHVQYEKYS
+314 EKEFYRHVQYKKYTG
-328 RASDEYFVL
+328 ASDEYFVL

-366 SVGGTVVPFGAG
+366 SVGGTVVPFSSG
-378 VSGAKI
+378 VTTGKI
-384 TLGSTLR
+384 TLGNTVR
-391 KTEEGNFENSERYF
+391 KAADGSFENAERYF
-405 LFDVP
+405 IYDSP
-410 VDKNTKLRAFE
+410 VDKNTKLSAYE
-421 DGTVP
+421 DGKTP
-426 VYTDCYERVHVGS
+426 VYVDCYERVHVGT

-465 TVGDVVSSDSS
+465 TVGDVVSGDSS

-506 DESSIVMKSLAA
+506 DESSIAMKSLAA
-518 HGATLDN
+518 HGATLEN

-533 SIGELMEVTY
+533 SIGELIEITY
-543 DVYRAQTDGDYVK
+543 DQYARNPSGDYVK
-556 VDLFVPYNEY
+556 TDLFVQYNKY
-566 LEIHKTAKT
+566 LELHKQAKA

-583 ASDNYVSTTD
+583 ASGNFVPTAD
-593 ETGDVYVNIGRYTL
+593 ESGETYVNIGRYTL
-607 YDSEK
+607 YDAEK
-612 HTGLNRY
+612 HAGLDRY
-619 ALTSESA
+619 ALTLESA

-638 YLIDEIGT
+638 YLLNEVGE
-646 KVDLLC
+646 KVDSLF

-732 FDQFTPNASGK
+732 FDQFAPDASGK

-758 NVLMQGMQ
+758 NTLMQGMQ

-773 ATPAT
+773 SSPAT
-778 YVADDNGSFVHDFY
+778 YVADNNGSFVHDFY

-868 TYYAYDEANHV
+868 TYYAYDETNHV

-908 NSLSTALDAII
+908 NSLSTALDTII

-937 IDTTYNPTS
+937 VDTTYNPTS
-946 TPASTIQETDRFV
+946 TLASTIQETDRFI
-959 VKPLGYDESGKAYTF
+959 VKQLGVDESGKAYTF

-994 ASLTQNGT
+994 ANLTQTGT

-1007 KKLNN
+1007 KKLNSAP
-1012 LVEVASAATNGG
+1012 EVALAATNGG
-1024 VYYKHD
+1024 VYYKHG

-1046 GKFDN
+1046 GKFEN

-1057 VTSGGIEAATYSDAD
+1057 VTSGGIEAATYSNADAD

-1103 TDGTKFYVSTTTPG
+1103 TDGTKFYVSTTTPNAS
-1117 EVDSTG
+1117 DDTY
-1123 VTIPYQYLGKDDD
+1123 YQYQGKDND

-1143 YSKEYCEDIYVKSAT
+1143 YSKVYCENIYVKSAS
-1158 GAYVFNGNEYVAYDA
+1158 GNYVFNGNEYVAYDA
-1173 SKHDGLDRFKQ
+1173 SKHDGLDRFNQ
-1184 VVGYLATANETYVKV
+1184 VVGYLATANETYVKM

-1235 EVTIANIDSVIKTAT
+1235 KVTIANIDSVIKTAT
-1250 VGEIMDVTP
+1250 VGEIMEVSP
-1259 DSIFEKFADSTINS
+1259 DSIFEKFAGSTINT
-1273 LNSNLQSTIT
+1273 LNANLQSTIT

-1333 ACGYA
+1333 ACGYTK
-1338 A
+1338 

>member
-30 FAIGSSMT
+30 LAVGSSMT

-88 YGISVLN
+88 YGISLLN

-105 DFYSLPI
+105 EFYTLPI
-112 SELIDD
+112 SELIGD

-128 SDISKIAD
+128 GDISKITD

-159 NNIMSSLN
+159 NNILSSLN

-182 IGVGENALIAA
+182 IGVGQNSLLAA

-266 DNDGT
+266 DSDGT
-271 ADTLVEKEL
+271 IDTLVEKEL

-314 EKEFYRHVQYEKYS
+314 EKEFYRHVQYEKYTG
-328 RASDEYFVL
+328 ASDEYFVL

-366 SVGGTVVPFGAG
+366 SVGGTVVPFSSGVTAG
-378 VSGAKI
+378 KI
-384 TLGSTLR
+384 TLGNTVR
-391 KTEEGNFENSERYF
+391 KAADGSFENAERYF
-405 LFDVP
+405 VFDVP

-421 DGTVP
+421 DGKTP
-426 VYTDCYERVHVGS
+426 VYTDCYERIHVGT

-445 LVAYMTVTELQNAD
+445 LVAYMTVTELQNAE
-459 DLLNSL
+459 LLNSL
-465 TVGDVVSSDSS
+465 TVGDVVSGDSS

-506 DESSIVMKSLAA
+506 DESSIAMKSLAA

-543 DVYRAQTDGDYVK
+543 DVYQAQADGDYVK
-556 VDLFVPYNEY
+556 VDLFVPFNKY
-566 LEIHKTAKT
+566 LEIHKTAKS

-583 ASDNYVSTTD
+583 ASGNYVSTTD

-612 HTGLNRY
+612 HAGLDRY
-619 ALTSESA
+619 ALTSQSA

-638 YLIDEIGT
+638 YLINEIGT
-646 KVDLLC
+646 KVDSLC

-732 FDQFTPNASGK
+732 FDQFTPDASGK

-773 ATPAT
+773 SSPAT
-778 YVADDNGSFVHDFY
+778 YIADDNGSFVHDFY
-792 FTLYNIATHSDATLY
+792 FTLYNIATHSDTTLY
-807 ARYDRTVV
+807 TRYDRTVV

-854 EVADADYKL
+854 EVADAAYKL

-868 TYYAYDEANHV
+868 TYYAYDETNHV

-908 NSLSTALDAII
+908 NSLSTALDTII

-937 IDTTYNPTS
+937 VDTSYNPS
-946 TPASTIQETDRFV
+946 TTLASTIQETDRFI
-959 VKPLGYDESGKAYTF
+959 VKSLGIDESGKEYTF

-994 ASLTQNGT
+994 ADLTQSGT
-1002 VRFAY
+1002 MRFAY
-1007 KKLNN
+1007 KKLNSAP
-1012 LVEVASAATNGG
+1012 EVAFAATNGG
-1024 VYYKHD
+1024 VYYKHG

-1046 GKFDN
+1046 GKFEN

-1057 VTSGGIEAATYSDAD
+1057 VTSGGIEAATYSNANAK
-1072 LYVEIS
+1072 LYVEVG

-1091 LGFSSYFVKQTK
+1091 LGFDSYFVKT
-1103 TDGTKFYVSTTTPG
+1103 TSEDGSKFYVSTTTPNAS
-1117 EVDSTG
+1117 DDMT
-1123 VTIPYQYLGKDDD
+1123 YQYQGKYDD

-1143 YSKEYCEDIYVKSAT
+1143 YSKVYCENIYVKSAS
-1158 GAYVFNGNEYVAYDA
+1158 GNYVFNGNEYVAYDA
-1173 SKHDGLDRFKQ
+1173 SKHDGLDRFEQ

-1235 EVTIANIDSVIKTAT
+1235 KVTIANIDSVIKTAT
-1250 VGEIMDVTP
+1250 VGEIMEVSP

-1273 LNSNLQSTIT
+1273 LNANLQSTIT

-1333 ACGYA
+1333 ACGYTK
-1338 A
+1338 

>member
-30 FAIGSSMT
+30 FAVGSSMT

-88 YGISVLN
+88 YGISLLN

-105 DFYSLPI
+105 EFYTLPI

-128 SDISKIAD
+128 GDISKITD

-159 NNIMSSLN
+159 NNILSSLN

-182 IGVGENALIAA
+182 IGVGENSLLAA

-266 DNDGT
+266 DSDGT
-271 ADTLVEKEL
+271 TDTLVEKEL

-314 EKEFYRHVQYEKYS
+314 EKEFYRHVQYEKYTG
-328 RASDEYFVL
+328 ASKEYFVL

-391 KTEEGNFENSERYF
+391 KTEEGSFENSERYF
-405 LFDVP
+405 VFDVP

-421 DGTVP
+421 DGTIP
-426 VYTDCYERVHVGS
+426 VYTDCYERVHVGT

-465 TVGDVVSSDSS
+465 TVGDVVSGDSS

-491 TKINTLKIDDVIDIN
+491 SKINTLKIDDVIDIN
-506 DESSIVMKSLAA
+506 DESSIAMKSLAA

-543 DVYRAQTDGDYVK
+543 DVYQAQADGDYVK
-556 VDLFVPYNEY
+556 VDLFVPFNKY
-566 LEIHKTAKT
+566 LEIHKTAKS

-607 YDSEK
+607 FDSEK
-612 HTGLNRY
+612 HAGLDRY
-619 ALTSESA
+619 ALTSQSA

-646 KVDLLC
+646 KVDSLC

-732 FDQFTPNASGK
+732 FDQFTPDASGK

-773 ATPAT
+773 SSPAT

-815 SGASSKVLQRLAFSN
+815 SGTSSKVLQRLAFSN
-830 VGEFSTAFDA
+830 VGAFSTAFDA

-868 TYYAYDEANHV
+868 TYYAYDETNHV

-908 NSLSTALDAII
+908 NSLSTALDTII

-937 IDTTYNPTS
+937 IDTSYNPSS
-946 TPASTIQETDRFV
+946 TLASTIQETDRFI
-959 VKPLGYDESGKAYTF
+959 VKPLGVDESGKAYTF

-981 YIARDYAFIPTPI
+981 YIARDYAFIQTPV
-994 ASLTQNGT
+994 SQLTVSGNA
-1002 VRFAY
+1002 RFEY
-1007 KKLNN
+1007 VKLN
-1012 LVEVASAATNGG
+1012 SAAEATIAMSNGG
-1024 VYYKHD
+1024 VYYKHG

-1035 NTALCVYLASI
+1035 NTALCVYLASL

-1051 LYTRES
+1051 LYTRNA
-1057 VTSGGIEAATYSDAD
+1057 VTSGGIEAAIYSDAN
-1072 LYVEIS
+1072 LYVEV
-1078 GMYTPYD
+1078 GGLYTPYD

-1091 LGFSSYFVKQTK
+1091 LGFDSYFVKT
-1103 TDGTKFYVSTTTPG
+1103 TSEDGSKFFVSTTTPNAS
-1117 EVDSTG
+1117 DDMT
-1123 VTIPYQYLGKDDD
+1123 YQYLGKDND
-1136 GNSKEPL
+1136 GTSKEPL
-1143 YSKEYCEDIYVKSAT
+1143 YSKVYCENIYVKSAS
-1158 GAYVFNGNEYVAYDA
+1158 GNYVFNGNEYVAYDA
-1173 SKHDGLDRFKQ
+1173 AKHDGLDRFDQ

-1210 QSMVAREGGMIREKS
+1210 QAMVAREGGMIREKS

-1235 EVTIANIDSVIKTAT
+1235 KVTIANIDSVIKTAT
-1250 VGEIMDVTP
+1250 VGEIMEVSP

-1273 LNSNLQSTIT
+1273 LNANLQSTIT

-1317 SLTFNPTVGI
+1317 SLTFNPSVGI
-1327 VVDMEK
+1327 VVNMEK
-1333 ACGYA
+1333 ACGYTT
-1338 A
+1338 

>member
-30 FAIGSSMT
+30 FAVGSSMT

-88 YGISVLN
+88 YGISLLN

-105 DFYSLPI
+105 EFYTLPI

-128 SDISKIAD
+128 GDISKITN

-149 NLNNNVKTAL
+149 NLNNNVKTAI
-159 NNIMSSLN
+159 NNILSSLN

-182 IGVGENALIAA
+182 IGVGENSLLAA

-266 DNDGT
+266 DSDGT
-271 ADTLVEKEL
+271 IDTLVEKEL
-280 RFVKKIT
+280 RFVKKIS

-314 EKEFYRHVQYEKYS
+314 EKEFYRHVQYEKYTG
-328 RASDEYFVL
+328 ASDEYFVL
-337 SYANKIVEVGS
+337 SYANKIVSFDGA
-348 TSFTLYTKG
+348 SFTLFSKG
-357 FLSLNDVYV
+357 FLSLNDVYTT
-366 SVGGTVVPFGAG
+366 VGSTVVPFSSG
-378 VSGAKI
+378 VTTGKI
-384 TLGSTLR
+384 TLGNTVR
-391 KTEEGNFENSERYF
+391 KAADGSFENAERYF
-405 LFDVP
+405 VFDVP
-410 VDKNTKLRAFE
+410 VDKNTKLSAYE
-421 DGTVP
+421 DGKTP

-439 SEQILQ
+439 SEQVLQ
-445 LVAYMTVTELQNAD
+445 LVAYMTITELQNAD

-465 TVGDVVSSDSS
+465 TVGDVVNPESS
-476 KIVNALKDCKLKDIG
+476 KIVKALKDCKLKDIG
-491 TKINTLKIDDVIDIN
+491 TKINTLKIDDVIDVN
-506 DESSIVMKSLAA
+506 DSSSIAMKSLAA
-518 HGATLDN
+518 HGATLEN

-533 SIGELMEVTY
+533 SIGELIEITY
-543 DVYRAQTDGDYVK
+543 DQYAKNPSGDYVK
-556 VDLFVPYNEY
+556 TDLFVPYNKY
-566 LEIHKTAKT
+566 LELHKQAKA
-575 ENGLFVKD
+575 ESGLFAKD
-583 ASDNYVSTTD
+583 ASGNYVSTTD

-612 HTGLNRY
+612 HAGLDRY
-619 ALTSESA
+619 ALTSQSA

-646 KVDLLC
+646 KVDSLC

-732 FDQFTPNASGK
+732 FDQFTPDASGK
-743 YVKVVGDGYVFYDSE
+743 YVKVVGDGYVFYDE
-758 NVLMQGMQ
+758 NNLLMKGMP

-773 ATPAT
+773 SSPTT

-807 ARYDRTVV
+807 TRYDRTVV

-830 VGEFSTAFDA
+830 VGDFSTAFDA

-854 EVADADYKL
+854 EVADAAYKL

-868 TYYAYDEANHV
+868 TYYAYDETNHV

-908 NSLSTALDAII
+908 NSLSTALDTII

-946 TPASTIQETDRFV
+946 TLASTIQETDRFI
-959 VKPLGYDESGKAYTF
+959 VKPLGVDESGKVYTF

-981 YIARDYAFIPTPI
+981 YVARDYAFIPTPI
-994 ASLTQNGT
+994 AKLTQTGT

-1007 KKLNN
+1007 KKLNSAPEIA
-1012 LVEVASAATNGG
+1012 LAATNGG
-1024 VYYKHD
+1024 VYYKHG

-1046 GKFDN
+1046 GKFEN

-1057 VTSGGIEAATYSDAD
+1057 VTSGGIEAATYSDAN
-1072 LYVEIS
+1072 LYVEV
-1078 GMYTPYD
+1078 GGLYTPYD

-1091 LGFSSYFVKQTK
+1091 LGFDSYFVKT
-1103 TDGTKFYVSTTTPG
+1103 TNEDGSQFYVPTTTPG
-1117 EVDSTG
+1117 EVNSSGD
-1123 VTIPYQYLGKDDD
+1123 TIYQYQGKNDD
-1136 GNSKEPL
+1136 GSSKEPL
-1143 YSKEYCEDIYVKSAT
+1143 YSKVYCENIYVKSAS
-1158 GAYVFNGNEYVAYDA
+1158 GNYVFNGNEYVAYDPA
-1173 SKHDGLDRFKQ
+1173 KHDGLDRFEQ

-1210 QSMVAREGGMIREKS
+1210 QAMVAREGGMIREKS

-1235 EVTIANIDSVIKTAT
+1235 KVTIANIDSVIKTAT
-1250 VGEIMDVTP
+1250 VGEIMEVSP

-1273 LNSNLQSTIT
+1273 LNANLQSTIT

-1333 ACGYA
+1333 ACGYTK
-1338 A
+1338 

>member
-60 QKLIDAIKSIVGDV
+60 QKLIDAIKSIIGDV
-74 KNIKSLSLKTLYEH
+74 KDIKSLSLKTLYEH

-95 GISGIDFTEK
+95 GINGIDFTEK
-105 DFYSLPI
+105 EFYSLPI
-112 SELIDD
+112 SELIGD

-128 SDISKIAD
+128 SDISKITD

-182 IGVGENALIAA
+182 IGVGKNALLAA

-243 DLQNSAYTAPVGVET
+243 DLQNSTYTAPVGVET

-266 DNDGT
+266 DSDGT

-314 EKEFYRHVQYEKYS
+314 EKEFYRHVQYEKYTG
-328 RASDEYFVL
+328 ASDEYFVL

-405 LFDVP
+405 VFDVP

-506 DESSIVMKSLAA
+506 DESSIAMKSLAA

-543 DVYRAQTDGDYVK
+543 DVYQAQTDGDFVK

-566 LEIHKTAKT
+566 LEIHKTAKS

-607 YDSEK
+607 FDSEK
-612 HTGLNRY
+612 HAGLDRY

-646 KVDLLC
+646 KVDSLC

-717 KIANDLTLSETVDVK
+717 KIANDLTLSETVDVT
-732 FDQFTPNASGK
+732 FDEYVQNASGK

-766 RFKKDSS
+766 RFKNDSS
-773 ATPAT
+773 SSPAT

-807 ARYDRTVV
+807 TRYDRTVV

-854 EVADADYKL
+854 EVADAAYKL

-868 TYYAYDEANHV
+868 TYYAYDETNHV

-937 IDTTYNPTS
+937 IDTAYNPTS
-946 TPASTIQETDRFV
+946 TPASTIQETDRFI

-981 YIARDYAFIPTPI
+981 YIARDYAFISTPI
-994 ASLTQNGT
+994 ANLTQNGT

-1024 VYYKHD
+1024 VYYKHG

-1057 VTSGGIEAATYSDAD
+1057 VTSGGIEAATYSDAN

-1078 GMYTPYD
+1078 GVYTPYD

-1103 TDGTKFYVSTTTPG
+1103 TDGTKFYVSTTTPNAS
-1117 EVDSTG
+1117 DDNY
-1123 VTIPYQYLGKDDD
+1123 YQYWGKDDD

-1143 YSKEYCEDIYVKSAT
+1143 YSKEYCENIYVKSAT

-1173 SKHDGLDRFKQ
+1173 SKHDGLDRFEQ

-1210 QSMVAREGGMIREKS
+1210 QYMVAREGGMIREKS

-1250 VGEIMDVTP
+1250 IGEILDVTP
-1259 DSIFEKFADSTINS
+1259 DSIFEKFADSTIDN

-1333 ACGYA
+1333 ACGYTK
-1338 A
+1338 

>member
-105 DFYSLPI
+105 EFYSLPI
-112 SELIDD
+112 SELIGD

-182 IGVGENALIAA
+182 IGVGENALLAA

-223 KVGENDVYVKADR
+223 KVGENDVYVKADG

-328 RASDEYFVL
+328 GASDEYFVL

-366 SVGGTVVPFGAG
+366 SVGGTVVPFGLG

-384 TLGSTLR
+384 TLGSALR

-405 LFDVP
+405 VFDVP

-476 KIVNALKDCKLKDIG
+476 KLVNALKDCKLKDIG

-506 DESSIVMKSLAA
+506 DESSIAMKSLAA

-543 DVYRAQTDGDYVK
+543 DVYQAQADGDFVK

-566 LEIHKTAKT
+566 LEIHKTAKS

-612 HTGLNRY
+612 HAGLDRY
-619 ALTSESA
+619 VLTSESA

-646 KVDLLC
+646 KVDSLC

-773 ATPAT
+773 SSPAVYT
-778 YVADDNGSFVHDFY
+778 ADENGSFVHDFY
-792 FTLYNIATHSDATLY
+792 FTLYNIAKHSDATLY
-807 ARYDRTVV
+807 TRYDRTVV

-868 TYYAYDEANHV
+868 TYYAYDETNHV

-937 IDTTYNPTS
+937 IDTAYNPTS
-946 TPASTIQETDRFV
+946 TPASTIQETDRFII
-959 VKPLGYDESGKAYTF
+959 KPLGYDESGKAYTF

-981 YIARDYAFIPTPI
+981 YIARDYAFISTPI
-994 ASLTQNGT
+994 ANLTQNGT

-1024 VYYKHD
+1024 VYYKHG

-1057 VTSGGIEAATYSDAD
+1057 VTSGGIEAATYSDAN

-1078 GMYTPYD
+1078 GVYTPYD

-1103 TDGTKFYVSTTTPG
+1103 TDGTKFYVSTTTPNAS
-1117 EVDSTG
+1117 DDNY
-1123 VTIPYQYLGKDDD
+1123 YQYWGKDDD

-1143 YSKEYCEDIYVKSAT
+1143 YSKEYCENIYVKSAT

-1173 SKHDGLDRFKQ
+1173 SKHDGLDRFEQ

-1210 QSMVAREGGMIREKS
+1210 QYMVAREGGMIREKS

-1250 VGEIMDVTP
+1250 IGEILDVTP
-1259 DSIFEKFADSTINS
+1259 DSIFEKFADSTIDN

-1297 TSNAVVRSALKDVKL
+1297 TSNPIVRSALKDVKL
-1312 KNFFD
+1312 KDFFS
-1317 SLTFNPTVGI
+1317 SLTFRESVGI
-1327 VVDMEK
+1327 VIDMEK
-1333 ACGYA
+1333 ACGYTK
-1338 A
+1338 

>member
-95 GISGIDFTEK
+95 GINGIDFTEK
-105 DFYSLPI
+105 EFYSLPI
-112 SELIDD
+112 SELIGD

-182 IGVGENALIAA
+182 IGVGENALLAA

-223 KVGENDVYVKADR
+223 KVGENDVYVKADG

-280 RFVKKIT
+280 RFVKKNT

-314 EKEFYRHVQYEKYS
+314 EKEFYRHVQYEKYTG
-328 RASDEYFVL
+328 ASDEYFVL

-506 DESSIVMKSLAA
+506 DESSIAMKSLAA

-543 DVYRAQTDGDYVK
+543 DVYQAQTDGDFVK

-566 LEIHKTAKT
+566 LEIHKTAKS

-612 HTGLNRY
+612 HAGLDRY

-646 KVDLLC
+646 KVDSLC

-717 KIANDLTLSETVDVK
+717 KIANDLTLSETVDVT
-732 FDQFTPNASGK
+732 FDEYVQNASGK
-743 YVKVVGDGYVFYDSE
+743 YVKVVGNGYVFYDSE

-773 ATPAT
+773 SSPAT

-830 VGEFSTAFDA
+830 VGDFSTAFDA

-868 TYYAYDEANHV
+868 TYYAYDETNHV

-908 NSLSTALDAII
+908 NSLSTALDTII

-937 IDTTYNPTS
+937 IDTAYNPTS
-946 TPASTIQETDRFV
+946 TPASTIQETDRFI

-981 YIARDYAFIPTPI
+981 YIARDYAFISTPI
-994 ASLTQNGT
+994 ANLTQNGT

-1024 VYYKHD
+1024 VYYKHG

-1078 GMYTPYD
+1078 GVYTPYD

-1103 TDGTKFYVSTTTPG
+1103 TDGTKFYVSTTTPNAS
-1117 EVDSTG
+1117 DDNY
-1123 VTIPYQYLGKDDD
+1123 YQYWGKDDD

-1143 YSKEYCEDIYVKSAT
+1143 YSKEYCENIYVKSAT

-1173 SKHDGLDRFKQ
+1173 SKHDGLDRFEQ

-1210 QSMVAREGGMIREKS
+1210 QYMVAREGGMIREKS

-1250 VGEIMDVTP
+1250 IGEILDVTP
-1259 DSIFEKFADSTINS
+1259 DSIFEKFADSTIDN
-1273 LNSNLQSTIT
+1273 LNLNLQSTIT

-1297 TSNAVVRSALKDVKL
+1297 TSNPIVRSALKDVKL
-1312 KNFFD
+1312 KDFFS
-1317 SLTFNPTVGI
+1317 SLTFRESVGI
-1327 VVDMEK
+1327 VIDMEK
-1333 ACGYA
+1333 ACGYTK
-1338 A
+1338 

>member
-30 FAIGSSMT
+30 FAVGSSMT

-88 YGISVLN
+88 YGISLLN

-105 DFYSLPI
+105 EFYTLPI

-128 SDISKIAD
+128 GDISKITN

-159 NNIMSSLN
+159 NNILSSLN

-182 IGVGENALIAA
+182 IGVGQNSLLAA

-223 KVGENDVYVKADR
+223 KVGENDVYVKADG

-266 DNDGT
+266 DSDGT
-271 ADTLVEKEL
+271 IDTLVEKEL

-314 EKEFYRHVQYEKYS
+314 EKEFYRHVQYEKYTG
-328 RASDEYFVL
+328 ASDEYFVL

-357 FLSLNDVYV
+357 FLSLNDVYTT
-366 SVGGTVVPFGAG
+366 VGSTVVHFSSG
-378 VSGAKI
+378 VTTGKI
-384 TLGSTLR
+384 TLGNTVR
-391 KTEEGNFENSERYF
+391 KAADGSFENAERYF
-405 LFDVP
+405 VYDSP
-410 VDKNTKLRAFE
+410 VDKNTKLSTYE
-421 DGTVP
+421 DGKTP
-426 VYTDCYERVHVGS
+426 VYVDCYERVHVGS
-439 SEQILQ
+439 SEQVLQ
-445 LVAYMTVTELQNAD
+445 LVAYMTITELQNAE
-459 DLLNSL
+459 LLNSL
-465 TVGDVVSSDSS
+465 TVGDVVSGDSS

-506 DESSIVMKSLAA
+506 DESSIAMKSLAA

-533 SIGELMEVTY
+533 SIGELIEITY
-543 DVYRAQTDGDYVK
+543 DQYARNPSGDYVK
-556 VDLFVPYNEY
+556 TDLFVQYNKY
-566 LEIHKTAKT
+566 LELHKQAKA

-583 ASDNYVSTTD
+583 ASGNFVPTAD
-593 ETGDVYVNIGRYTL
+593 ESGETYVNIGRYTL
-607 YDSEK
+607 YDAEK
-612 HTGLNRY
+612 HAGLDRY
-619 ALTSESA
+619 ALTLESA

-638 YLIDEIGT
+638 YLIDEIGS
-646 KVDLLC
+646 KVDSLC

-732 FDQFTPNASGK
+732 FDQFTPDASGK
-743 YVKVVGDGYVFYDSE
+743 YVKVVGDGYVFYDE
-758 NVLMQGMQ
+758 NNLLMKGMP
-766 RFKKDSS
+766 RFKKDASS
-773 ATPAT
+773 SPAT

-807 ARYDRTVV
+807 ARYDRTIE

-830 VGEFSTAFDA
+830 VGDFSTAFDA

-854 EVADADYKL
+854 EVADAAYKL

-868 TYYAYDEANHV
+868 TYYAYDETNHV

-908 NSLSTALDAII
+908 NSLSTALDTII

-946 TPASTIQETDRFV
+946 TPASTIQETDRFI
-959 VKPLGYDESGKAYTF
+959 VKQLGVDESGKAYTF

-994 ASLTQNGT
+994 ANLTQTGT

-1007 KKLNN
+1007 KKLNSAP
-1012 LVEVASAATNGG
+1012 EVALAATNGG
-1024 VYYKHD
+1024 VYYKHG

-1046 GKFDN
+1046 GKFEN

-1057 VTSGGIEAATYSDAD
+1057 VTSGGVEAATYSDAN
-1072 LYVEIS
+1072 LYVEV
-1078 GMYTPYD
+1078 GGLYTPYD

-1091 LGFSSYFVKQTK
+1091 LGFDSYFVKT
-1103 TDGTKFYVSTTTPG
+1103 TNEDGSQFYVPTTTPG
-1117 EVDSTG
+1117 EVNSSGD
-1123 VTIPYQYLGKDDD
+1123 TIYQYQGKNDD
-1136 GNSKEPL
+1136 GTSKEPL
-1143 YSKEYCEDIYVKSAT
+1143 YSKVYCENIYVKSAS
-1158 GAYVFNGNEYVAYDA
+1158 GNYVFNGNEYVAYDA
-1173 SKHDGLDRFKQ
+1173 AKHDGLDRFNQ
-1184 VVGYLATANETYVKV
+1184 VVGYLATANETYVKM

-1235 EVTIANIDSVIKTAT
+1235 KVTIANIDSVIKTAT
-1250 VGEIMDVTP
+1250 VGEIMEVSP

-1273 LNSNLQSTIT
+1273 LNANLQSTIT

-1333 ACGYA
+1333 ACGYTK
-1338 A
+1338 

>member
-60 QKLIDAIKSIVGDV
+60 QKLIDAIKSIIGDV
-74 KNIKSLSLKTLYEH
+74 KDIKSLSLKTLYEH
-88 YGISVLN
+88 YGISLLN

-105 DFYSLPI
+105 EFYSLPI

-128 SDISKIAD
+128 NDISKIAD

-182 IGVGENALIAA
+182 IGVGENALLAA

-314 EKEFYRHVQYEKYS
+314 EKEFYRHVQYKKYS
-328 RASDEYFVL
+328 GVSDEYFVL

-366 SVGGTVVPFGAG
+366 SVGGTVVPFGAS

-405 LFDVP
+405 VFDVP

-426 VYTDCYERVHVGS
+426 VYTDCYERVHVGT

-476 KIVNALKDCKLKDIG
+476 KLVNALKDCKLKDIG

-506 DESSIVMKSLAA
+506 DESSIAMKSLAA

-543 DVYRAQTDGDYVK
+543 DVYQAQTDGDFVK

-566 LEIHKTAKT
+566 LEIHKTAKS

-607 YDSEK
+607 YDSKK
-612 HTGLNRY
+612 HTGLDRY

-638 YLIDEIGT
+638 YLINEIGT
-646 KVDLLC
+646 KVDSLC

-773 ATPAT
+773 SSPAVYT
-778 YVADDNGSFVHDFY
+778 ADENGSFVHDFY
-792 FTLYNIATHSDATLY
+792 FTLFNVAVHSDETQY
-807 ARYDRTVV
+807 VRYDRTAVEN
-815 SGASSKVLQRLAFSN
+815 SSSRVLQRLAFSN
-830 VGEFSTAFDA
+830 IGDFSTAFDSLA
-840 LTLGDVIDIDPDVL
+840 LGDVIDVDPDVL
-854 EVADADYKL
+854 AVATAEYKA
-863 ANPTV
+863 ANPSV
-868 TYYAYDEANHV
+868 TYYSYNETNHV
-879 FKRDET
+879 FKRDAEGT
-885 GVYYVSR
+885 YYVVR
-892 AGESSAVLK
+892 AGESTAVLK

-908 NSLSTALDAII
+908 NSLSTALDTVI

-937 IDTTYNPTS
+937 IDTTYDPAS
-946 TPASTIQETDRFV
+946 TPAATIQETDRFI
-959 VKPLGYDESGKAYTF
+959 VKQLGFDESGKAYTF
-974 VYNQFGK
+974 VYNAYGK
-981 YIARDYAFIPTPI
+981 YIARDYAFIQTPV
-994 ASLTQNGT
+994 SQLTVSGSAHFEY
-1002 VRFAY
+1002 V
-1007 KKLNN
+1007 KLNS
-1012 LVEVASAATNGG
+1012 VAEATMAMANGG
-1024 VYYKHD
+1024 VYYKHG

-1035 NTALCVYLASI
+1035 NTALCVYLASL

-1051 LYTRES
+1051 LYTRKA
-1057 VTSGGIEAATYSDAD
+1057 VASGGIETAIYSDAN
-1072 LYVEIS
+1072 LYVEIG

-1091 LGFSSYFVKQTK
+1091 LGFDSYFVKQTK
-1103 TDGTKFYVSTTTPG
+1103 TDGTKFYVSTTTPNAS
-1117 EVDSTG
+1117 DDLT
-1123 VTIPYQYLGKDDD
+1123 YQYWGKDDD
-1136 GNSKEPL
+1136 GNSLEPL
-1143 YSKEYCEDIYVKSAT
+1143 YAKEYCEDIYVKSAT
-1158 GAYVFNGNEYVAYDA
+1158 GAYVFNGNEYVAYDEA
-1173 SKHDGLDRFKQ
+1173 QHEGLDRFDAYL
-1184 VVGYLATANETYVKV
+1184 GYLATANETYIKSAGFYSTGLQHV
-1199 SGAYAIALPHT
+1199 YAR
-1210 QSMVAREGGMIREKS
+1210 VAKDGGMIREKS

-1250 VGEIMDVTP
+1250 VGEIMEVTP

-1333 ACGYA
+1333 ACGYTK
-1338 A
+1338 

>member
-30 FAIGSSMT
+30 FAVGSSMT

-88 YGISVLN
+88 YGISLLN

-105 DFYSLPI
+105 EFYTLPI

-128 SDISKIAD
+128 GDISKITN

-159 NNIMSSLN
+159 NNILSSLN

-182 IGVGENALIAA
+182 IGVGENSLLAA

-223 KVGENDVYVKADR
+223 KVGENDVYVKTDR

-266 DNDGT
+266 DSDGT
-271 ADTLVEKEL
+271 IDTLVEKEL

-314 EKEFYRHVQYEKYS
+314 EKEFYRHVQYKKYTG
-328 RASDEYFVL
+328 ASDEYFVL

-357 FLSLNDVYV
+357 FLSLNDVYTT
-366 SVGGTVVPFGAG
+366 VGSTPFSSG
-378 VSGAKI
+378 VTTGKI
-384 TLGSTLR
+384 TLGNTVR
-391 KTEEGNFENSERYF
+391 KAADGSFENAERYF
-405 LFDVP
+405 VYDSP
-410 VDKNTKLRAFE
+410 VDKNTKLSAYE
-421 DGTVP
+421 DGKTP
-426 VYTDCYERVHVGS
+426 VYVDCYERVHVGT

-465 TVGDVVSSDSS
+465 TVGDVVSGDSS

-506 DESSIVMKSLAA
+506 DSSSIAMKSLAA
-518 HGATLDN
+518 HSATLEN

-533 SIGELMEVTY
+533 SIGELIEITY
-543 DVYRAQTDGDYVK
+543 DQYAINPSGDYVK
-556 VDLFVPYNEY
+556 TDLFVQYNKY
-566 LEIHKTAKT
+566 LELHKQAKA

-583 ASDNYVSTTD
+583 ASGNFVPTTD
-593 ETGDVYVNIGRYTL
+593 ESGETYVNIGRYTL
-607 YDSEK
+607 YDAEK
-612 HTGLNRY
+612 HAGLDRY
-619 ALTSESA
+619 ALTLESA

-638 YLIDEIGT
+638 YLLNEVGE
-646 KVDLLC
+646 KVDSLF

-732 FDQFTPNASGK
+732 FDQFTPDASGK

-773 ATPAT
+773 SSPAT

-854 EVADADYKL
+854 EVADAAYKL

-868 TYYAYDEANHV
+868 TYYAYDETNHV

-908 NSLSTALDAII
+908 NSLSTALDTII

-937 IDTTYNPTS
+937 IDTSYDPAS
-946 TPASTIQETDRFV
+946 TLASTIQETDRFI
-959 VKPLGYDESGKAYTF
+959 VKQLGVDESGKAYTF

-994 ASLTQNGT
+994 ANLTQTGT

-1007 KKLNN
+1007 KKLNSAP
-1012 LVEVASAATNGG
+1012 EVASAATNGG
-1024 VYYKHD
+1024 VYYKHG

-1046 GKFDN
+1046 GKFEN

-1057 VTSGGIEAATYSDAD
+1057 VTSGGIEAATYSDAN
-1072 LYVEIS
+1072 LYVEV
-1078 GMYTPYD
+1078 GGLYTPYD

-1103 TDGTKFYVSTTTPG
+1103 TDGTKFYVSTTTPNAS
-1117 EVDSTG
+1117 DDTY
-1123 VTIPYQYLGKDDD
+1123 YQYQGKDKV

-1143 YSKEYCEDIYVKSAT
+1143 YSKVYCENIYVKSAS
-1158 GAYVFNGNEYVAYDA
+1158 GNYVFNGNEYVAYDA
-1173 SKHDGLDRFKQ
+1173 SKHDGLDRFEQ

-1199 SGAYAIALPHT
+1199 SGAYAIVLPHT

-1235 EVTIANIDSVIKTAT
+1235 KVTIANIDSVIKTAT
-1250 VGEIMDVTP
+1250 VGEIMEVSP

-1273 LNSNLQSTIT
+1273 LNANLQSTIT

-1297 TSNAVVRSALKDVKL
+1297 TNNAVVRSALKDVKL

-1338 A
+1338 K

>member
-60 QKLIDAIKSIVGDV
+60 QKLIDAIKSIIGDV
-74 KNIKSLSLKTLYEH
+74 KDIKSLSLKTLYEH
-88 YGISVLN
+88 YGISLLN

-105 DFYSLPI
+105 EFYSLPL
-112 SELIDD
+112 SELIGD

-182 IGVGENALIAA
+182 IGVGENALLAA

-266 DNDGT
+266 DSDGT

-280 RFVKKIT
+280 RFVKKNT

-366 SVGGTVVPFGAG
+366 SVGGTVVPFGLG

-405 LFDVP
+405 VFDVP

-426 VYTDCYERVHVGS
+426 VYTNCYERVHVGS

-506 DESSIVMKSLAA
+506 DESSIAMKSLAA

-543 DVYRAQTDGDYVK
+543 DVYQAQADGDYVK

-566 LEIHKTAKT
+566 LEIHKTAKS

-607 YDSEK
+607 FDSEK
-612 HTGLNRY
+612 HAGLDRY
-619 ALTSESA
+619 ALTSQSA

-646 KVDLLC
+646 KVDSLC

-773 ATPAT
+773 SSPAT
-778 YVADDNGSFVHDFY
+778 YVADENGSFVHDFY

-807 ARYDRTVV
+807 TRYDRTVV

-854 EVADADYKL
+854 EVADAAYKL

-868 TYYAYDEANHV
+868 TYYAYDETNHV

-908 NSLSTALDAII
+908 NSLSTALDTII

-937 IDTTYNPTS
+937 IDTSYNPSS
-946 TPASTIQETDRFV
+946 TLASTIQETDRFI
-959 VKPLGYDESGKAYTF
+959 VKPLGVDESGKAYTF

-981 YIARDYAFIPTPI
+981 YIARDYAFISTPI
-994 ASLTQNGT
+994 ANLTQNGT

-1024 VYYKHD
+1024 VYYKHG

-1057 VTSGGIEAATYSDAD
+1057 VTSGGIEAATYSDAN

-1078 GMYTPYD
+1078 GVYTPYD

-1103 TDGTKFYVSTTTPG
+1103 TDGTKFYVSTTTPNAS
-1117 EVDSTG
+1117 DDNY
-1123 VTIPYQYLGKDDD
+1123 YQYWGKDDD

-1143 YSKEYCEDIYVKSAT
+1143 YSKEYCENIYVKSAT

-1173 SKHDGLDRFKQ
+1173 SKHDGLDRFEQ

-1210 QSMVAREGGMIREKS
+1210 QYMVAREGGMIREKS

-1250 VGEIMDVTP
+1250 IGEILDVTP
-1259 DSIFEKFADSTINS
+1259 DSIFEKFADSTIDN

-1333 ACGYA
+1333 ACGYTK
-1338 A
+1338 

>member
-60 QKLIDAIKSIVGDV
+60 QKLIDAIKSIIGDV
-74 KNIKSLSLKTLYEH
+74 KDIKSLSLKTLYEH
-88 YGISVLN
+88 YGISLLN

-105 DFYSLPI
+105 EFYSLPI
-112 SELIDD
+112 SELIGD

-128 SDISKIAD
+128 NDISKIAD

-182 IGVGENALIAA
+182 IGVGENSLLAA

-243 DLQNSAYTAPVGVET
+243 DLQNSAYTAPVGIET

-280 RFVKKIT
+280 RFLKKIT
-287 QDADGNE
+287 QDADGND

-391 KTEEGNFENSERYF
+391 KTEEGIFENSERYF
-405 LFDVP
+405 VFDVP

-459 DLLNSL
+459 DLINSL
-465 TVGDVVSSDSS
+465 TVGDVVSGDSS

-506 DESSIVMKSLAA
+506 DESSIAMKSLAA

-543 DVYRAQTDGDYVK
+543 DVYQAQTDGDYVK

-566 LEIHKTAKT
+566 LEIHKTAKS

-646 KVDLLC
+646 KVDSLC

-773 ATPAT
+773 ATPAVYT
-778 YVADDNGSFVHDFY
+778 ADENGSFVHDFY
-792 FTLYNIATHSDATLY
+792 FTLYNIAKHSDATLY
-807 ARYDRTVV
+807 TRYDRTVV

-868 TYYAYDEANHV
+868 TYYAYDETNHV

-937 IDTTYNPTS
+937 VDTAYNPTS
-946 TPASTIQETDRFV
+946 TPASTIQETDRFI

-981 YIARDYAFIPTPI
+981 YIARDYAFIQTPV
-994 ASLTQNGT
+994 SQLTVSGNA
-1002 VRFAY
+1002 RFEY
-1007 KKLNN
+1007 VKLN
-1012 LVEVASAATNGG
+1012 SAAEATIAMSNGG
-1024 VYYKHD
+1024 VYYKHG
-1030 EEYVD
+1030 EEYVS

-1051 LYTRES
+1051 LYTRNA
-1057 VTSGGIEAATYSDAD
+1057 VTSGGIEAATYSDAN

-1078 GMYTPYD
+1078 GVYTPYD

-1103 TDGTKFYVSTTTPG
+1103 TDGTKFYVSTTTPNAS
-1117 EVDSTG
+1117 DDMT
-1123 VTIPYQYLGKDDD
+1123 YQYLGKDND

-1173 SKHDGLDRFKQ
+1173 SKHDGLDRFEQ

-1235 EVTIANIDSVIKTAT
+1235 KVTIANIDSVIKTAT
-1250 VGEIMDVTP
+1250 VGEIMEVTP

-1333 ACGYA
+1333 ACGYTK
-1338 A
+1338 

>member
-30 FAIGSSMT
+30 FAVGSSMT

-88 YGISVLN
+88 YGISLLN

-105 DFYSLPI
+105 EFYTLPI

-128 SDISKIAD
+128 GDISKITN

-159 NNIMSSLN
+159 NNILSSLN

-182 IGVGENALIAA
+182 IGVGENSLLAT

-223 KVGENDVYVKADR
+223 KVGENDVYVNKADR
-236 YDVVSNA
+236 YDVVSKA

-266 DNDGT
+266 DSDGT
-271 ADTLVEKEL
+271 IDTLVEKEL

-306 TDFNAETN
+306 TDFNAETT
-314 EKEFYRHVQYEKYS
+314 EKEFYRHVQYEKYTG
-328 RASDEYFVL
+328 ASDEYFVL

-357 FLSLNDVYV
+357 FLSLNDVYTT
-366 SVGGTVVPFGAG
+366 VGSTVVPFSSG
-378 VSGAKI
+378 VTTGKI
-384 TLGSTLR
+384 TLGDTVR
-391 KTEEGNFENSERYF
+391 KAVDGSFENAERYF
-405 LFDVP
+405 VFDVP

-421 DGTVP
+421 DGTIP
-426 VYTDCYERVHVGS
+426 VYTDCYERVHVGT

-465 TVGDVVSSDSS
+465 TVGDVVSGDSS

-506 DESSIVMKSLAA
+506 DESSIAMKSLAA

-525 IDTIVNEL
+525 IDAIVNEL
-533 SIGELMEVTY
+533 SIGELIEITY
-543 DVYRAQTDGDYVK
+543 DQYAKNPSGDYVK
-556 VDLFVPYNEY
+556 TDLFVQYNKY
-566 LEIHKTAKT
+566 LELHKQAKA

-583 ASDNYVSTTD
+583 ASGNFVPTAD
-593 ETGDVYVNIGRYTL
+593 ESGETYVNIGRYTL
-607 YDSEK
+607 YDAEK
-612 HTGLNRY
+612 HAGLDRY
-619 ALTSESA
+619 ALTLESA

-638 YLIDEIGT
+638 YLLNEVGE
-646 KVDLLC
+646 KVDSLF

-732 FDQFTPNASGK
+732 FDKFTPDVSGK
-743 YVKVVGDGYVFYDSE
+743 YVKVVGDGYVFYDE
-758 NVLMQGMQ
+758 NNLLMKGMP
-766 RFKKDSS
+766 RFKKDASS
-773 ATPAT
+773 SPAT

-830 VGEFSTAFDA
+830 VGDFSTAFDA

-854 EVADADYKL
+854 EVADAAYKL

-868 TYYAYDEANHV
+868 TYYAYDETNHV

-908 NSLSTALDAII
+908 NSLSTALDTII

-937 IDTTYNPTS
+937 VDTSYNPSS
-946 TPASTIQETDRFV
+946 TLASTIQETDRFI
-959 VKPLGYDESGKAYTF
+959 VKQLGVDESGKAYTF

-994 ASLTQNGT
+994 ANLTQTGT

-1007 KKLNN
+1007 KKLNSAP
-1012 LVEVASAATNGG
+1012 EVALAATNGG
-1024 VYYKHD
+1024 VYYKHG

-1046 GKFDN
+1046 GKFEN

-1057 VTSGGIEAATYSDAD
+1057 VTSGGIEAATYSDAN
-1072 LYVEIS
+1072 LYVEV
-1078 GMYTPYD
+1078 GGLYTPYD

-1103 TDGTKFYVSTTTPG
+1103 TDGTKFYVSTTTPNAS
-1117 EVDSTG
+1117 DDTY
-1123 VTIPYQYLGKDDD
+1123 YQYQGKDEV

-1143 YSKEYCEDIYVKSAT
+1143 YSKVYCENIYVKSAS
-1158 GAYVFNGNEYVAYDA
+1158 GNYVFNGNEYVAYDA
-1173 SKHDGLDRFKQ
+1173 SKHDGLDRFNQ
-1184 VVGYLATANETYVKV
+1184 VVGYLATANETYVKM

-1235 EVTIANIDSVIKTAT
+1235 KVTIANIDSVIKTAT
-1250 VGEIMDVTP
+1250 VGEIMEVSP

-1273 LNSNLQSTIT
+1273 LNANLQSTIT

-1327 VVDMEK
+1327 VVNMEK
-1333 ACGYA
+1333 ACGYTI
-1338 A
+1338 

>member
-1 MRVLKGTLTF
+1 
-11 ILGMVLGIILFVLA
+11 MVLGIILFVLA

-30 FAIGSSMT
+30 LAVGSSMT

-88 YGISVLN
+88 YGISLLN

-105 DFYSLPI
+105 EFYTLPI

-128 SDISKIAD
+128 GDISKITN

-159 NNIMSSLN
+159 NNILSSLN

-182 IGVGENALIAA
+182 IGVGQNSLLAA

-211 DKILNVDSDTFV
+211 DKILNVNSDTFV

-266 DNDGT
+266 YSDGT
-271 ADTLVEKEL
+271 IDTLVEKEL

-314 EKEFYRHVQYEKYS
+314 EKEFYRHVQYEKYTG
-328 RASDEYFVL
+328 ASDEYFVP

-357 FLSLNDVYV
+357 FLSLSDVYTT
-366 SVGGTVVPFGAG
+366 VGSTVVPFSSG
-378 VSGAKI
+378 VTTGKI
-384 TLGSTLR
+384 TLGTTVR
-391 KTEEGNFENSERYF
+391 KAADGSFENAERYF
-405 LFDVP
+405 VFDVP

-421 DGTVP
+421 DGKTP
-426 VYTDCYERVHVGS
+426 VYTDCYERIHVGT

-465 TVGDVVSSDSS
+465 TVGDVVSGDSS

-506 DESSIVMKSLAA
+506 DESSIAMKSLAA
-518 HGATLDN
+518 HGATLEN

-543 DVYRAQTDGDYVK
+543 DVYQAQADGDYVK
-556 VDLFVPYNEY
+556 VDLFVPFNKY
-566 LEIHKTAKT
+566 LEIHKIAKS

-583 ASDNYVSTTD
+583 ASGNYVSTTD

-612 HTGLNRY
+612 HAGLDRY
-619 ALTSESA
+619 ALTSQSA

-646 KVDLLC
+646 KVDSLC

-732 FDQFTPNASGK
+732 FDQFTPDASGK

-773 ATPAT
+773 SSPAT

-854 EVADADYKL
+854 EVADAAYKL

-868 TYYAYDEANHV
+868 TYYAYDETNHV

-892 AGESSAVLK
+892 AGESSAELK

-908 NSLSTALDAII
+908 NSLSTALDTII

-937 IDTTYNPTS
+937 VDTSYNPS
-946 TPASTIQETDRFV
+946 TTLTSTIQETDRFI
-959 VKPLGYDESGKAYTF
+959 VKSLGIDESGKEYTF

-994 ASLTQNGT
+994 ADLTQSGT
-1002 VRFAY
+1002 MRFAY
-1007 KKLNN
+1007 KKLNSAP
-1012 LVEVASAATNGG
+1012 EVAFAATNGG
-1024 VYYKHD
+1024 VYYKHG

-1046 GKFDN
+1046 GKFEN

-1057 VTSGGIEAATYSDAD
+1057 VTSGGIEAATYSNANAK
-1072 LYVEIS
+1072 LYVEVG

-1091 LGFSSYFVKQTK
+1091 LGFDSYFVKT
-1103 TDGTKFYVSTTTPG
+1103 TSEDGSKFYVSTTTPNAS
-1117 EVDSTG
+1117 DDMT
-1123 VTIPYQYLGKDDD
+1123 YQYQGKYDD

-1143 YSKEYCEDIYVKSAT
+1143 YSKVYCENIYVKSAS
-1158 GAYVFNGNEYVAYDA
+1158 GNYVFNGNEYVAYDA
-1173 SKHDGLDRFKQ
+1173 AKHDGLDRFEQ

-1199 SGAYAIALPHT
+1199 SGEYAIALPHT

-1235 EVTIANIDSVIKTAT
+1235 KVTIANIDSVIKTAT
-1250 VGEIMDVTP
+1250 VGEIMEVSP

-1273 LNSNLQSTIT
+1273 LNANLQSTIT

-1333 ACGYA
+1333 ACGYTK
-1338 A
+1338 

>member
-60 QKLIDAIKSIVGDV
+60 QKLIDAIKSIIGDV
-74 KNIKSLSLKTLYEH
+74 KDIKSLSLKTLYEH
-88 YGISVLN
+88 YGISLLN

-105 DFYSLPI
+105 EFYSLPI
-112 SELIDD
+112 SELIGD

-182 IGVGENALIAA
+182 IGVGENSLLAA

-271 ADTLVEKEL
+271 SDTLVEKEL

-314 EKEFYRHVQYEKYS
+314 EKEFYRHVQYEKYTG
-328 RASDEYFVL
+328 ASDEYFVL

-391 KTEEGNFENSERYF
+391 KTEEGIFENSERYF
-405 LFDVP
+405 VFDVP

-506 DESSIVMKSLAA
+506 DESSIAMKSLAA

-543 DVYRAQTDGDYVK
+543 DVYQAQTDGDYVK

-566 LEIHKTAKT
+566 LEIHKTAKS

-612 HTGLNRY
+612 HTGLDRY
-619 ALTSESA
+619 ALTSQSA

-646 KVDLLC
+646 KVDSLC

-732 FDQFTPNASGK
+732 FDQFTPNANGK
-743 YVKVVGDGYVFYDSE
+743 YVKVVGDGYVFYDES
-758 NVLMQGMQ
+758 NTLMQGMQ

-773 ATPAT
+773 ATPAVYT
-778 YVADDNGSFVHDFY
+778 VDENGSFVHDFY
-792 FTLYNIATHSDATLY
+792 FTLYNIAKHSDATLY
-807 ARYDRTVV
+807 TRYDRTVV

-840 LTLGDVIDIDPDVL
+840 LTLGDVIDIDPDVM

-868 TYYAYDEANHV
+868 TYYAYDETNHV

-937 IDTTYNPTS
+937 IDTAYNPTS
-946 TPASTIQETDRFV
+946 TPASTIQETDRFII
-959 VKPLGYDESGKAYTF
+959 KPLGYDESGKAYTF

-981 YIARDYAFIPTPI
+981 YIARDYAFISTPI
-994 ASLTQNGT
+994 ANLTQNGT

-1024 VYYKHD
+1024 VYYKHG

-1057 VTSGGIEAATYSDAD
+1057 VTSGGIEAATYSDAN

-1078 GMYTPYD
+1078 GVYTPYD

-1103 TDGTKFYVSTTTPG
+1103 TDGTKFYVSTTTPNAS
-1117 EVDSTG
+1117 DDNY
-1123 VTIPYQYLGKDDD
+1123 YQYWGKDDD

-1143 YSKEYCEDIYVKSAT
+1143 YSKEYCENIYVKSAT

-1173 SKHDGLDRFKQ
+1173 SKHDGLDRFEQ

-1210 QSMVAREGGMIREKS
+1210 QYMVAREGGMIREKS

-1250 VGEIMDVTP
+1250 IGEILDVTP
-1259 DSIFEKFADSTINS
+1259 DSIFEKFADSTIDN

-1297 TSNAVVRSALKDVKL
+1297 TSNPIVRSALKDVKL
-1312 KNFFD
+1312 KDFFS
-1317 SLTFNPTVGI
+1317 SLTFRESVGI
-1327 VVDMEK
+1327 VIDMEK
-1333 ACGYA
+1333 ACGYTK
-1338 A
+1338 

>member
-30 FAIGSSMT
+30 FAVGSSMT

-88 YGISVLN
+88 YGISLLN

-105 DFYSLPI
+105 EFYTLPI

-128 SDISKIAD
+128 GDISKIAD

-159 NNIMSSLN
+159 NNILSSLN

-182 IGVGENALIAA
+182 IGVGENSLLAA

-266 DNDGT
+266 DSDGT
-271 ADTLVEKEL
+271 IDTLVEKEL

-314 EKEFYRHVQYEKYS
+314 EKEFYRHVQYEKYTG
-328 RASDEYFVL
+328 ASDEYFVL

-357 FLSLNDVYV
+357 FLSLNDVYTT
-366 SVGGTVVPFGAG
+366 VGSTVVPFSSG
-378 VSGAKI
+378 VTTGKI
-384 TLGSTLR
+384 TLGNTVR
-391 KTEEGNFENSERYF
+391 KAADGSFENAERYF
-405 LFDVP
+405 VFDVP

-421 DGTVP
+421 DGTIP
-426 VYTDCYERVHVGS
+426 VYTDCYERVHVGT

-465 TVGDVVSSDSS
+465 TVGDVVSGDSS

-491 TKINTLKIDDVIDIN
+491 SKINTLKIDDVIDIN
-506 DESSIVMKSLAA
+506 DSSSIAMKSLAA
-518 HGATLDN
+518 HGATLEN

-533 SIGELMEVTY
+533 SIGELIEITY
-543 DVYRAQTDGDYVK
+543 DQYARNPSGDYVK
-556 VDLFVPYNEY
+556 TDLFVQYNKY
-566 LEIHKTAKT
+566 LELHKQAKA

-583 ASDNYVSTTD
+583 ASGNFVPTVD
-593 ETGDVYVNIGRYTL
+593 ESGETYVNIGRYTL
-607 YDSEK
+607 YDAEK
-612 HTGLNRY
+612 HAGLDRY
-619 ALTSESA
+619 ALTLESA

-638 YLIDEIGT
+638 YLLNEVGE
-646 KVDLLC
+646 KVDSLF

-732 FDQFTPNASGK
+732 FDKFTPDVSGK
-743 YVKVVGDGYVFYDSE
+743 YVKVVGDGYVFYDE
-758 NVLMQGMQ
+758 NNLLMKGMP
-766 RFKKDSS
+766 RFKKDASS
-773 ATPAT
+773 SPAT

-830 VGEFSTAFDA
+830 IGNFSTAFDS

-854 EVADADYKL
+854 EVADAAYKL

-868 TYYAYDEANHV
+868 TYYAYDETNHV

-908 NSLSTALDAII
+908 NSLSTALDTII

-946 TPASTIQETDRFV
+946 TPASTIQETDRFI
-959 VKPLGYDESGKAYTF
+959 VKQLGVDESGKAYTF

-994 ASLTQNGT
+994 ANLTQTGT

-1007 KKLNN
+1007 KKLNSAP
-1012 LVEVASAATNGG
+1012 EVALAATNGG
-1024 VYYKHD
+1024 VYYKHG

-1046 GKFDN
+1046 GKFEN

-1057 VTSGGIEAATYSDAD
+1057 VTSGGIEAATYSNADAD
-1072 LYVEIS
+1072 LYVEV
-1078 GMYTPYD
+1078 GGLYTPYD

-1103 TDGTKFYVSTTTPG
+1103 TDGTKFYVSTTTPNAS
-1117 EVDSTG
+1117 DDTY
-1123 VTIPYQYLGKDDD
+1123 YQYQGKDND

-1143 YSKEYCEDIYVKSAT
+1143 YSKVYCENIYVKSAS
-1158 GAYVFNGNEYVAYDA
+1158 GNYVFNGNEYVAYDA
-1173 SKHDGLDRFKQ
+1173 SKHDGLDRFEQ

-1210 QSMVAREGGMIREKS
+1210 QAMVAREGGMIREKS

-1235 EVTIANIDSVIKTAT
+1235 KVTIANIDSVIKTAT
-1250 VGEIMDVTP
+1250 VGEIMEVSP

-1273 LNSNLQSTIT
+1273 LNANLQSTIT

-1297 TSNAVVRSALKDVKL
+1297 TNNAVVRSALKDVKL
-1312 KNFFD
+1312 KIFFD

-1333 ACGYA
+1333 ACGYTK
-1338 A
+1338 

>member
-105 DFYSLPI
+105 EFYSLPI
-112 SELIDD
+112 SELIGD

-128 SDISKIAD
+128 NDISKIAD

-182 IGVGENALIAA
+182 IGVGKNALLAA

-223 KVGENDVYVKADR
+223 KVGENDVYIKADK

-243 DLQNSAYTAPVGVET
+243 DLKNSAYTAPVGVET

-306 TDFNAETN
+306 TDFNVETN

-328 RASDEYFVL
+328 GASDEYFVL

-405 LFDVP
+405 VFDVP

-506 DESSIVMKSLAA
+506 DESSIAMKSLAA

-543 DVYRAQTDGDYVK
+543 DVYQAQTDGDYVK

-566 LEIHKTAKT
+566 LEIHKTAKS

-607 YDSEK
+607 FDSEK
-612 HTGLNRY
+612 HAGLDRY
-619 ALTSESA
+619 ALTSQSA

-646 KVDLLC
+646 KVDSLC

-773 ATPAT
+773 SSPAT
-778 YVADDNGSFVHDFY
+778 YVADENGSFVHDFY
-792 FTLYNIATHSDATLY
+792 FTLYNIAKHSDATLY
-807 ARYDRTVV
+807 TRYDRTVV

-868 TYYAYDEANHV
+868 TYYAYDETNHV

-908 NSLSTALDAII
+908 NSLSTALDTII

-946 TPASTIQETDRFV
+946 TLASTIQETDRFI
-959 VKPLGYDESGKAYTF
+959 VKPLGVDESGKVYTF

-981 YIARDYAFIPTPI
+981 YVARDYAFIQTPV
-994 ASLTQNGT
+994 SQLTVSGNA
-1002 VRFAY
+1002 RFEY
-1007 KKLNN
+1007 VKLNS
-1012 LVEVASAATNGG
+1012 VAEATIAMSNGG
-1024 VYYKHD
+1024 VYYKHG
-1030 EEYVD
+1030 EEYVS

-1046 GKFDN
+1046 GKFEN

-1057 VTSGGIEAATYSDAD
+1057 VTSGGIEAATYSNANAK
-1072 LYVEIS
+1072 LYVEVG

-1091 LGFSSYFVKQTK
+1091 LGFDSYFVKT
-1103 TDGTKFYVSTTTPG
+1103 TSEDGSKFFVSTTTPNAS
-1117 EVDSTG
+1117 DDMT
-1123 VTIPYQYLGKDDD
+1123 YQYQGKYDD

-1143 YSKEYCEDIYVKSAT
+1143 YSKVYCENIYVKSAS
-1158 GAYVFNGNEYVAYDA
+1158 GNFVFNGNEYVAYDA
-1173 SKHDGLDRFKQ
+1173 AKHDGLDRFEQ

-1210 QSMVAREGGMIREKS
+1210 QAMVARDGGMIREKS

-1235 EVTIANIDSVIKTAT
+1235 KVTIANIDSVIKTAT
-1250 VGEIMDVTP
+1250 VGEIMEVSP

-1273 LNSNLQSTIT
+1273 LNANLQSTIT

-1297 TSNAVVRSALKDVKL
+1297 TTNAVVRSALKDVKL

-1338 A
+1338 K

>member
-38 VGQLQESLTQEEVIA
+38 VGQLQESLTPEEVIA
-53 KDSALYS
+53 KDSAIYS
-60 QKLIDAIKSIVGDV
+60 QKLIDAVKSIIGDV
-74 KNIKSLSLKTLYEH
+74 KNINSLSLKTLYEH
-88 YGISVLN
+88 YGISLLK
-95 GISGIDFTEK
+95 GISGIDFTDKE
-105 DFYSLPI
+105 FFSLPI
-112 SELIDD
+112 SDLLADS
-118 TSKIVNSFTL
+118 SKIVNSFTL
-128 SDISKIAD
+128 GDISKIVN

-141 YGLPVLDD
+141 YGLPVLSD
-149 NLNNNVKTAL
+149 NIDNNVQTAL
-159 NNIMSSLN
+159 NNILSSLN
-167 GDLTIRSIND
+167 GEMTIRSIKD
-177 KFGID
+177 TFGID
-182 IGVGENALIAA
+182 VGVGDNKLLATM
-193 VQDVALSNFGS
+193 QDVPLSSFGS
-204 VVNAMML
+204 VVNGMTL

-236 YDVVSNA
+236 YELVEK
-243 DLQNSAYTAPVGVET
+243 SALTGGKASVGIES
-258 YIAGATDS
+258 YISGATDT
-266 DNDGT
+266 DGDGT

-280 RFVKKIT
+280 RYVKKT
-287 QDADGNE
+287 VKDADGNSVE
-294 VVKYVVDNSCYA
+294 KYVVDNSCYKS
-306 TDFNAETN
+306 DFDAEN
-314 EKEFYRHVQYEKYS
+314 NQKEFYRHVQYEKYT

-337 SYANKIVEVGS
+337 SYANKIVSFDGA
-348 TSFTLYTKG
+348 SFTLFSKG
-357 FLSLNDVYV
+357 FLSLNDVYTT
-366 SVGGTVVPFGAG
+366 VGSTVVPFSSG
-378 VSGAKI
+378 VTTGKI
-384 TLGSTLR
+384 TLGNTVR
-391 KTEEGNFENSERYF
+391 KAAGGSFENAERYF
-405 LFDVP
+405 VYDSP
-410 VDKNTKLRAFE
+410 VDKNTKLSVYE
-421 DGTVP
+421 DGKTP

-439 SEQILQ
+439 SEQVLQ
-445 LVAYMTVTELQNAD
+445 LVAYMNITELQNAN

-465 TVGDVVSSDSS
+465 TVGDVNDSS
-476 KIVNALKDCKLKDIG
+476 
-491 TKINTLKIDDVIDIN
+491 
-506 DESSIVMKSLAA
+506 SIAMKSLAA
-518 HGATLDN
+518 HGATLEN

-533 SIGELMEVTY
+533 SIGELIEITY
-543 DVYRAQTDGDYVK
+543 DQYAKNPSGDYVK
-556 VDLFVPYNEY
+556 TDLFVPYNKY
-566 LEIHKTAKT
+566 LELHKQAKD
-575 ENGLFVKD
+575 ENGLFAKD
-583 ASDNYVSTTD
+583 ASGNFVPTAD
-593 ETGDVYVNIGRYTL
+593 ENGETYVNIARYTL
-607 YDSEK
+607 YDAEK
-612 HTGLNRY
+612 HAGLDRY
-619 ALTSESA
+619 ALTLESA

-638 YLIDEIGT
+638 YLLNEVGE
-646 KVDLLC
+646 KVDSLF
-652 IDELIRIKADS
+652 IDELIRVKADS

-678 KFADVADELKLSEVI
+678 KFAHVADELKLSEVI

-732 FDQFTPNASGK
+732 FDEFTPDASGK
-743 YVKVVGDGYVFYDSE
+743 YVKVVGDGYVFYDE
-758 NVLMQGMQ
+758 NNTLMQGMQ
-766 RFKKDSS
+766 RFKKVSS
-773 ATPAT
+773 SSPAT

-807 ARYDRTVV
+807 SRYDRTAE

-830 VGEFSTAFDA
+830 IGDFSTAFDV

-854 EVADADYKL
+854 EVADAAYKL

-868 TYYAYDEANHV
+868 TYYAYDETNHV

-892 AGESSAVLK
+892 AGKSSAVLK

-908 NSLSTALDAII
+908 NSLSTALDTII

-937 IDTTYNPTS
+937 VDTTYNPTS
-946 TPASTIQETDRFV
+946 TIASTIQETDRFIV
-959 VKPLGYDESGKAYTF
+959 NPLGYDESGKAYTF

-994 ASLTQNGT
+994 KNLSQNGT

-1007 KKLNN
+1007 KKLNTAP
-1012 LVEVASAATNGG
+1012 EVAFATTNGG
-1024 VYYKHD
+1024 VYYKHG

-1057 VTSGGIEAATYSDAD
+1057 VTSGGIEAATYSDAN

-1103 TDGTKFYVSTTTPG
+1103 TDGTKFYVSTTTPNAS
-1117 EVDSTG
+1117 DDTS
-1123 VTIPYQYLGKDDD
+1123 YQYSGKNDD
-1136 GNSKEPL
+1136 GSSKEPL
-1143 YSKEYCEDIYVKSAT
+1143 YSKVYCENIYVKSAS
-1158 GAYVFNGNEYVAYDA
+1158 GNYVFNGNEYVAYDA
-1173 SKHDGLDRFKQ
+1173 AKHDGLDRFEQ

-1235 EVTIANIDSVIKTAT
+1235 KVTIANIDSVIKTAT
-1250 VGEIMDVTP
+1250 VGEIMEVTP
-1259 DSIFEKFADSTINS
+1259 DSLFEKFADSTINS
-1273 LNSNLQSTIT
+1273 LNANLQSTIT

-1288 ELMEFAGVS
+1288 ELMEFAGVAS
-1297 TSNAVVRSALKDVKL
+1297 TNPIVRSALKDVKL
-1312 KNFFD
+1312 KNFFS
-1317 SLTFNPTVGI
+1317 SLTFRESVGI
-1327 VVDMEK
+1327 VIDMEK
-1333 ACGYA
+1333 ACGYTI
-1338 A
+1338 

>member
-60 QKLIDAIKSIVGDV
+60 QKLIDAIKSIIGDV
-74 KNIKSLSLKTLYEH
+74 KDIKSLSLKTLYEH

-95 GISGIDFTEK
+95 GINGIDFTEK
-105 DFYSLPI
+105 EFYSLPI
-112 SELIDD
+112 SELIGD

-128 SDISKIAD
+128 NDISKITD

-182 IGVGENALIAA
+182 IGVGENALLAA

-223 KVGENDVYVKADR
+223 KVGENDVYVKADK

-243 DLQNSAYTAPVGVET
+243 DLKNSAYTAPVGVET

-266 DNDGT
+266 DSDGT

-314 EKEFYRHVQYEKYS
+314 EKEFYRHVQYEKYTG
-328 RASDEYFVL
+328 ASDEYFVL

-405 LFDVP
+405 VFDVP

-445 LVAYMTVTELQNAD
+445 LVASMTVTELQNAD

-506 DESSIVMKSLAA
+506 DESSIAMKSLAA

-543 DVYRAQTDGDYVK
+543 DVYQAQTDGDYVK

-566 LEIHKTAKT
+566 LEIHKTAKS

-607 YDSEK
+607 FDSEK
-612 HTGLNRY
+612 HAGLDRY
-619 ALTSESA
+619 ALTSQSA

-646 KVDLLC
+646 KVDSLC

-773 ATPAT
+773 SSPAT
-778 YVADDNGSFVHDFY
+778 YVADENGSFVHDFY
-792 FTLYNIATHSDATLY
+792 FTLYNIAKHSDATLY
-807 ARYDRTVV
+807 TRYDRTVV

-868 TYYAYDEANHV
+868 TYYAYDETNHV

-937 IDTTYNPTS
+937 IDTAYNPTS
-946 TPASTIQETDRFV
+946 TPASTIQETDRFII
-959 VKPLGYDESGKAYTF
+959 KPLGYDESGKAYTF

-981 YIARDYAFIPTPI
+981 YIARDYAFISTPI
-994 ASLTQNGT
+994 ANLTQNGT

-1024 VYYKHD
+1024 VYYKHG

-1103 TDGTKFYVSTTTPG
+1103 TDGTKFYVSTTTPNAS
-1117 EVDSTG
+1117 DDMT
-1123 VTIPYQYLGKDDD
+1123 YQYLGKDND

-1173 SKHDGLDRFKQ
+1173 SKHDGLDRFEQ

-1210 QSMVAREGGMIREKS
+1210 QYMVAREGGMIREKS

-1250 VGEIMDVTP
+1250 IGEILDVTP
-1259 DSIFEKFADSTINS
+1259 DSIFEKFANSTIDN

-1333 ACGYA
+1333 ACGYTK
-1338 A
+1338 

>member
-30 FAIGSSMT
+30 FAVGSSMT

-88 YGISVLN
+88 YGISLLN

-105 DFYSLPI
+105 EFYTLPI

-128 SDISKIAD
+128 GDISKITN

-159 NNIMSSLN
+159 NNILSSLN

-182 IGVGENALIAA
+182 IGVGQNSLLAA

-266 DNDGT
+266 DSDGT
-271 ADTLVEKEL
+271 IDTLVEKEL

-306 TDFNAETN
+306 TDFNTETN
-314 EKEFYRHVQYEKYS
+314 EKEFYRHVQYEKYTG
-328 RASDEYFVL
+328 ASDEYFVL

-366 SVGGTVVPFGAG
+366 SVGGTVVPFSSG
-378 VSGAKI
+378 VTTGKI
-384 TLGSTLR
+384 ALGNTVR
-391 KTEEGNFENSERYF
+391 KAADGSFENAERYF
-405 LFDVP
+405 VFDVP

-421 DGTVP
+421 DGTIP
-426 VYTDCYERVHVGS
+426 VYTDCYERVHVGT

-465 TVGDVVSSDSS
+465 TVGDVVSGDSS

-506 DESSIVMKSLAA
+506 DESSIAMKSLAA

-533 SIGELMEVTY
+533 SIGELIEITY
-543 DVYRAQTDGDYVK
+543 DQYAKNPSGDYVK
-556 VDLFVPYNEY
+556 TDLFVQYNKY
-566 LEIHKTAKT
+566 LELHKQAKA

-583 ASDNYVSTTD
+583 ASGNFVPTAD
-593 ETGDVYVNIGRYTL
+593 ESGETYVNIGRYTL
-607 YDSEK
+607 YDAEK
-612 HTGLNRY
+612 HAGLDRY
-619 ALTSESA
+619 ALTLESA

-646 KVDLLC
+646 KVDSLC

-732 FDQFTPNASGK
+732 FDQFTPDASGK

-773 ATPAT
+773 SSPAT

-830 VGEFSTAFDA
+830 VGDFSTAFDA

-854 EVADADYKL
+854 EVADAAYKL

-868 TYYAYDEANHV
+868 TYYAYDETNHV

-908 NSLSTALDAII
+908 NSLSTALDTII

-946 TPASTIQETDRFV
+946 TLASTIQETDRFI
-959 VKPLGYDESGKAYTF
+959 VKQLGVDESGKAYTF

-994 ASLTQNGT
+994 ENLTQTGT

-1007 KKLNN
+1007 KKLNSAP
-1012 LVEVASAATNGG
+1012 EVALAATNGG
-1024 VYYKHD
+1024 VYYKHG

-1046 GKFDN
+1046 GKFEN

-1057 VTSGGIEAATYSDAD
+1057 VTSGGIEAATYSNADAN
-1072 LYVEIS
+1072 LYVEV
-1078 GMYTPYD
+1078 GGLYTPYD

-1103 TDGTKFYVSTTTPG
+1103 TDGTKFYVSTTTPNAS
-1117 EVDSTG
+1117 DDIT
-1123 VTIPYQYLGKDDD
+1123 YQYLGKYDD

-1143 YSKEYCEDIYVKSAT
+1143 YSKVYCENIYVKSAS
-1158 GAYVFNGNEYVAYDA
+1158 GNYVFNGNEYVAYDA
-1173 SKHDGLDRFKQ
+1173 SKHDGLDRFDQ

-1199 SGAYAIALPHT
+1199 SGAYAIALPHI

-1235 EVTIANIDSVIKTAT
+1235 KVTIANIDSVIKTAT
-1250 VGEIMDVTP
+1250 VGEIMEVSP

-1273 LNSNLQSTIT
+1273 LNANLQSTIT

-1333 ACGYA
+1333 ACGYTK
-1338 A
+1338 

>member
-95 GISGIDFTEK
+95 GINGIDFTEK
-105 DFYSLPI
+105 EFYSLPI
-112 SELIDD
+112 SELIGD

-182 IGVGENALIAA
+182 IGVGENALLAA

-223 KVGENDVYVKADR
+223 KVGENDVYVKADG

-280 RFVKKIT
+280 RFVKKNT

-314 EKEFYRHVQYEKYS
+314 EKEFYRHVQYEKYTG
-328 RASDEYFVL
+328 ASDEYFVL

-506 DESSIVMKSLAA
+506 DESSIAMKSLAA

-543 DVYRAQTDGDYVK
+543 DVYQAQTDGDFVK

-566 LEIHKTAKT
+566 LEIHKTAKS

-612 HTGLNRY
+612 QAGLDRY

-646 KVDLLC
+646 KVDSLC

-717 KIANDLTLSETVDVK
+717 KIANDLTLSETVDVT
-732 FDQFTPNASGK
+732 FDEYVQNASGK
-743 YVKVVGDGYVFYDSE
+743 YVKVVGNGYVFYDSE

-773 ATPAT
+773 SSPAT

-830 VGEFSTAFDA
+830 VGDFSTAFDA

-868 TYYAYDEANHV
+868 TYYAYDETNHV

-908 NSLSTALDAII
+908 NSLSTALDTII

-937 IDTTYNPTS
+937 IDTAYNPTS
-946 TPASTIQETDRFV
+946 TPASTIQETDRFI

-981 YIARDYAFIPTPI
+981 YIARDYAFISTPI
-994 ASLTQNGT
+994 ANLTQNGT

-1024 VYYKHD
+1024 VYYKHG

-1078 GMYTPYD
+1078 GVYTPYD

-1103 TDGTKFYVSTTTPG
+1103 TDGTKFYVSTTTPNAS
-1117 EVDSTG
+1117 DDNY
-1123 VTIPYQYLGKDDD
+1123 YQYWGKDDD

-1143 YSKEYCEDIYVKSAT
+1143 YSKEYCENIYVKSAT

-1173 SKHDGLDRFKQ
+1173 SKHDGLDRFEQ

-1210 QSMVAREGGMIREKS
+1210 QYMVAREGGMIREKS

-1250 VGEIMDVTP
+1250 IGEILDVTP
-1259 DSIFEKFADSTINS
+1259 DSIFEKFADSTIDN
-1273 LNSNLQSTIT
+1273 LNLNLQSTIT

-1297 TSNAVVRSALKDVKL
+1297 TSNPIVRSALKDVKL
-1312 KNFFD
+1312 KDFFS
-1317 SLTFNPTVGI
+1317 SLTFRESVGI
-1327 VVDMEK
+1327 VIDMEK
-1333 ACGYA
+1333 ACGYTK
-1338 A
+1338 